1 MKSKIMKFFSD
12 LGRSLMM
19 PVAALAACGIILGIT
34 SALLKTQVQ
43 DAVPF
48 LTASVPLFI
57 ITTLNKV
64 SGIVFTL
71 LPVLFA
77 ISIAFGLAKEDKGVA
92 AFAGFIGYYTF
103 LVASSCMISTGIMDF
118 SAMKISNILGVDT
131 VDMGALAGIMAGLV
145 TAKLHNKYHKVQF
158 PAAIAFYGGK
168 RFVALVVLVS
178 MTVIGLVM
186 PLIWAPISVGIDGLG
201 RIIRS
206 SGAFGVFIFGTLE
219 RLLIPTGL
227 HHVLNSLF
235 RTTAIG
241 GTYHGVEGCLNIFLQ
256 FLDQAP
262 LSDMKPYTQF
272 LGQGK
277 MPYMLFGLP
286 AAALAIYRTTPQD
299 KKAKVKA
306 LMIAGVAACFVSGIT
321 EPLEFSFM
329 FIAPALF
336 VFHAIMGGISFMLM
350 SLLGVI
356 VGNTG
361 GGFIDFLLWGVFQPG
376 SHWYWVIVVGIPY
389 AFIYYVKNDEGGREK
404 RIITTGESDEN
415 YTQVT
420 EGLKEGELVYYNSTD
435 QVPTKYSKYTVT
447 RSDFDIANYGVRYS
461 RSDAG
466 TITETC
472 DYEGQIVS
480 VNVKQDDT
488 VEKGMLLYVVDT
500 GEGKAAITEAKN
512 AIDSENESYAQ
523 KIADYDKQIKDL
535 SEGGS
540 SAEENNRQDEKPD
553 TAYDEQQ
560 LKLNLQ
566 LLNLQKKLACAD
578 HTYQLS
584 RLQSAYDSISAGNDG
599 KGNISVY
606 AKNDGKVSKV
616 SVKAGDNV
624 EEGSDIL
631 QITGNS
637 TDVLLVQV
645 KDSNSYKVYKDNI
658 ADVGERVSLELDGT
672 TIYGSCIGFAGYGS
686 VAQKGYINQDDK
698 GVHITGNTDSGYGNA
713 AFYIKL
719 DNGIPDDLT
728 RASAVKFSYVSFKKV
743 VVVPT
748 SIIHKQIN
756 PMDKDDISYYVWK
769 IDGDSV
775 VKQPVILSDY
785 TSGSNTLV
793 LYGIDEGDEICL
805 AS

>member
-1 MKSKIMKFFSD
+1 MKNRNLLSIKKLAVLGICVSFVAGGCGKMTESSIPKLEEPVALNEAYRPVEYSAIGSKHVLMATAVSRDYCNYYSANVNISQIYVEPGDTVNAGDVLAVCDVDEAKKQLQECKDALAHENDTYEISAQISDTQIKLWESQAAGQENNTLIATEQENERYDKQLHEYRVQKINEQMALYQQIVDDGTLKAAHSGLVTYTKKLTGGRSAAAYENIVIVSDTDDLVLDIKDTAINEYKYSDYDKKYVIVDGEKYDVTESQYTSEVLVLSKINNRYPDVCVESREK
-12 LGRSLMM
+12 L
-19 PVAALAACGIILGIT
+19 
-34 SALLKTQVQ
+34 
-43 DAVPF
+43 F
-48 LTASVPLFI
+48 LTAGQTYPVYFEK
-57 ITTLNKV
+57 TKV
-64 SGIVFTL
+64 
-71 LPVLFA
+71 
-77 ISIAFGLAKEDKGVA
+77 D
-92 AFAGFIGYYTF
+92 
-103 LVASSCMISTGIMDF
+103 
-118 SAMKISNILGVDT
+118 
-131 VDMGALAGIMAGLV
+131 
-145 TAKLHNKYHKVQF
+145 Q
-158 PAAIAFYGGK
+158 
-168 RFVALVVLVS
+168 ALVVGKDS
-178 MTVIGLVM
+178 IYK
-186 PLIWAPISVGIDGLG
+186 DGDT
-201 RIIRS
+201 RY
-206 SGAFGVFIFGTLE
+206 V
-219 RLLIPTGL
+219 
-227 HHVLNSLF
+227 
-235 RTTAIG
+235 
-241 GTYHGVEGCLNIFLQ
+241 
-256 FLDQAP
+256 
-262 LSDMKPYTQF
+262 
-272 LGQGK
+272 
-277 MPYMLFGLP
+277 
-286 AAALAIYRTTPQD
+286 
-299 KKAKVKA
+299 
-306 LMIAGVAACFVSGIT
+306 
-321 EPLEFSFM
+321 
-329 FIAPALF
+329 
-336 VFHAIMGGISFMLM
+336 
-350 SLLGVI
+350 
-356 VGNTG
+356 
-361 GGFIDFLLWGVFQPG
+361 
-376 SHWYWVIVVGIPY
+376 
-389 AFIYYVKNDEGGREK
+389 YVKNDEGGREK

-435 QVPTKYSKYTVT
+435 QVPTRYSKYTVT
-447 RSDFDIANYGVRYS
+447 RSDFDIANYGVSYS

-488 VEKGMLLYVVDT
+488 VENGMLLYVVDT

-523 KIADYDKQIKDL
+523 KIADYNKQIKDL
-535 SEGGS
+535 S
-540 SAEENNRQDEKPD
+540 EENNRQDEKPD

-566 LLNLQKKLACAD
+566 LLDLQKKLAGAD
-578 HTYQLS
+578 HTYHLS

-637 TDVLLVQV
+637 TDVLQVLV
-645 KDSNSYKVYKDNI
+645 KDSNNYNVYTDNI

-672 TIYGSCIGFAGYGS
+672 TIYGNCIGFAGYGRE
-686 VAQKGYINQDDK
+686 AQKGYINQDDK

-748 SIIHKQIN
+748 SIIHKQVN

-775 VKQPVILSDY
+775 VKQPVILGDY

>member
-1 MKSKIMKFFSD
+1 MKIRNILSIKKLAV
-12 LGRSLMM
+12 LGICVSFLAGGCGKMTESSIPKLEEPVALNEAYRLVEYAAIGSVQVLMATAV
-19 PVAALAACGIILGIT
+19 PRDYCNYYSANVNISQIYVEPGDTVNAGDVLAVCDVDEAKKQLQECQAALAHENETYEISAQISDTQIRLWESQAAGQDNNEPDQSDGTADDTHEADADTNIDEYAAVTGEFSTEQTDKNESTDEDYNTQIATEQENQRYDKQLHEYRVQKINEQMALYQQLVDDGTLKAAHSGLVSYTKKLTEGRSAAAYENIVIVSDTDDLVLDIKDTAINEYKYSDYDKKYVIVDGEKYDVTESQYT
-34 SALLKTQVQ
+34 SEVLVLSKINNRYPDVC
-43 DAVPF
+43 VESREKPH
-48 LTASVPLFI
+48 LTA
-57 ITTLNKV
+57 
-64 SGIVFTL
+64 GQMY
-71 LPVLFA
+71 PVYFEKTKA
-77 ISIAFGLAKEDKGVA
+77 D
-92 AFAGFIGYYTF
+92 
-103 LVASSCMISTGIMDF
+103 
-118 SAMKISNILGVDT
+118 
-131 VDMGALAGIMAGLV
+131 
-145 TAKLHNKYHKVQF
+145 Q
-158 PAAIAFYGGK
+158 
-168 RFVALVVLVS
+168 ALVVGKDS
-178 MTVIGLVM
+178 IYK
-186 PLIWAPISVGIDGLG
+186 DGDT
-201 RIIRS
+201 RY
-206 SGAFGVFIFGTLE
+206 V
-219 RLLIPTGL
+219 
-227 HHVLNSLF
+227 
-235 RTTAIG
+235 
-241 GTYHGVEGCLNIFLQ
+241 
-256 FLDQAP
+256 
-262 LSDMKPYTQF
+262 
-272 LGQGK
+272 
-277 MPYMLFGLP
+277 
-286 AAALAIYRTTPQD
+286 
-299 KKAKVKA
+299 
-306 LMIAGVAACFVSGIT
+306 
-321 EPLEFSFM
+321 
-329 FIAPALF
+329 
-336 VFHAIMGGISFMLM
+336 
-350 SLLGVI
+350 
-356 VGNTG
+356 
-361 GGFIDFLLWGVFQPG
+361 
-376 SHWYWVIVVGIPY
+376 
-389 AFIYYVKNDEGGREK
+389 YVKNDEGGHEK

-420 EGLKEGELVYYNSTD
+420 DGLKEGELVYYNSTD

-447 RSDFDIANYGVRYS
+447 RSDFDIANYGVQYS

-523 KIADYDKQIKDL
+523 KIADYDKQIRDL

-540 SAEENNRQDEKPD
+540 STEENNQQDAEPD

-566 LLNLQKKLACAD
+566 LLDLQKKLAGAD

-584 RLQSAYDSISAGNDG
+584 QLQSAYDSISEGNDG

-606 AKNDGKVSKV
+606 AKNAGKVSKV

-624 EEGSDIL
+624 EEGADIL

-645 KDSNSYKVYKDNI
+645 KDSNSYKVYTDNI
-658 ADVGERVSLELDGT
+658 ADVGEQVSLELDGT
-672 TIYGSCIGFAGYGS
+672 TIYGSCIGFAGYGRE
-686 VAQKGYINQDDK
+686 AQKGYVNQDDK

-728 RASAVKFSYVSFKKV
+728 RASAVKFSYVSLKKV

-756 PMDKDDISYYVWK
+756 PMDKEDISYYVWK

-805 AS
+805 DS

>member
-1 MKSKIMKFFSD
+1 MKIRNLLSIKKLAV
-12 LGRSLMM
+12 LGICVSFLAGGCGKMTESSIPELEEPVALNEAYRPVEYGTIGSVQVLMATAV
-19 PVAALAACGIILGIT
+19 PRDYCNYYSANVNISQIYVEPGDTVNAGDVLAVCDVDEAKKQLQECQAALAHENETYEISAQISDTQIRLWESQTAGQDNNEPDPSDGAADDTHETDADTNIDEYAAVTGEFSTEQTDKNESTDEDYNTQIATEQENQRYDKQLHEYRVQKINEQMALYQQLVDDGTLKAAHSGLVSYTKKLTEGRSAAAYENIVIVSDTDDLVLDIKDTAINEYKYSDYDKKYVIVDGEKYDVTESQYT
-34 SALLKTQVQ
+34 SEVLVLSKINNRYPDVC
-43 DAVPF
+43 VESREKPF
-48 LTASVPLFI
+48 LTA
-57 ITTLNKV
+57 
-64 SGIVFTL
+64 GQMY
-71 LPVLFA
+71 PVYFEKTKA
-77 ISIAFGLAKEDKGVA
+77 
-92 AFAGFIGYYTF
+92 
-103 LVASSCMISTGIMDF
+103 
-118 SAMKISNILGVDT
+118 N
-131 VDMGALAGIMAGLV
+131 
-145 TAKLHNKYHKVQF
+145 Q
-158 PAAIAFYGGK
+158 
-168 RFVALVVLVS
+168 ALVVGKDS
-178 MTVIGLVM
+178 IYK
-186 PLIWAPISVGIDGLG
+186 DGDT
-201 RIIRS
+201 RY
-206 SGAFGVFIFGTLE
+206 V
-219 RLLIPTGL
+219 
-227 HHVLNSLF
+227 
-235 RTTAIG
+235 
-241 GTYHGVEGCLNIFLQ
+241 
-256 FLDQAP
+256 
-262 LSDMKPYTQF
+262 
-272 LGQGK
+272 
-277 MPYMLFGLP
+277 
-286 AAALAIYRTTPQD
+286 
-299 KKAKVKA
+299 
-306 LMIAGVAACFVSGIT
+306 
-321 EPLEFSFM
+321 
-329 FIAPALF
+329 
-336 VFHAIMGGISFMLM
+336 
-350 SLLGVI
+350 
-356 VGNTG
+356 
-361 GGFIDFLLWGVFQPG
+361 
-376 SHWYWVIVVGIPY
+376 
-389 AFIYYVKNDEGGREK
+389 YVKNDEGGREK

-584 RLQSAYDSISAGNDG
+584 QLQSAYDSISAGNDG

-672 TIYGSCIGFAGYGS
+672 TIYGSCIGFAGYGRE
-686 VAQKGYINQDDK
+686 AQKGYVNQDDK

-748 SIIHKQIN
+748 SIIHKQVN

>member
-1 MKSKIMKFFSD
+1 MKIRNILSIKKLAV
-12 LGRSLMM
+12 LGICVSFLAGGCGKMTESSIPELEE
-19 PVAALAACGIILGIT
+19 PVALNEAYRPVEYAAIG
-34 SALLKTQVQ
+34 SVQVLMAT
-43 DAVPF
+43 AVPMDYCNYYSANVNISQIYVEPGD
-48 LTASVPLFI
+48 TV
-57 ITTLNKV
+57 NE
-64 SGIVFTL
+64 GD
-71 LPVLFA
+71 VLA
-77 ISIAFGLAKEDKGVA
+77 VCDVDEAKEQLQECQAALVHENETYEISAQISDTQIKLWENQAAGQDNNKHNKMDTADGAMDDVYGANTDTNIDEYVADTDEFSTEQLEKSDRTEESYSTKIETEQENQRYDKQLHEYRVQKINEQMALYQQLVDDGTLKA
-92 AFAGFIGYYTF
+92 AH
-103 LVASSCMISTGIMDF
+103 S
-118 SAMKISNILGVDT
+118 
-131 VDMGALAGIMAGLV
+131 GLV
-145 TAKLHNKYHKVQF
+145 TYTKKLTEGRSAAAYENIVIVSDTDDLVLDIKDTAINEYKYSDYDKKYVIVDGEKYDVTESQYTSEVLVLSKINNRYPDVCVESREKPSLTAGQMYQVYF
-158 PAAIAFYGGK
+158 EKTKANQ
-168 RFVALVVLVS
+168 ALVVGKDS
-178 MTVIGLVM
+178 IYK
-186 PLIWAPISVGIDGLG
+186 DGDT
-201 RIIRS
+201 RY
-206 SGAFGVFIFGTLE
+206 V
-219 RLLIPTGL
+219 
-227 HHVLNSLF
+227 
-235 RTTAIG
+235 
-241 GTYHGVEGCLNIFLQ
+241 
-256 FLDQAP
+256 
-262 LSDMKPYTQF
+262 
-272 LGQGK
+272 
-277 MPYMLFGLP
+277 
-286 AAALAIYRTTPQD
+286 
-299 KKAKVKA
+299 
-306 LMIAGVAACFVSGIT
+306 
-321 EPLEFSFM
+321 
-329 FIAPALF
+329 
-336 VFHAIMGGISFMLM
+336 
-350 SLLGVI
+350 
-356 VGNTG
+356 
-361 GGFIDFLLWGVFQPG
+361 
-376 SHWYWVIVVGIPY
+376 
-389 AFIYYVKNDEGGREK
+389 YVKNNEGGREK

-447 RSDFDIANYGVRYS
+447 RSDFDIANYGVQYS

-523 KIADYDKQIKDL
+523 KIADYNKQIKDL
-535 SEGGS
+535 S
-540 SAEENNRQDEKPD
+540 EENNRQDEKPD

-566 LLNLQKKLACAD
+566 LLDLQKKLAGVD

-624 EEGSDIL
+624 EEGADIL

-645 KDSNSYKVYKDNI
+645 KESNSYKVYKDNI

-672 TIYGSCIGFAGYGS
+672 TIYGSCIGFAGYGRE
-686 VAQKGYINQDDK
+686 AQKGYVNQDDK

-728 RASAVKFSYVSFKKV
+728 GASAVKFSYVSFKKV

-748 SIIHKQIN
+748 SIIHKQVN

-775 VKQPVILSDY
+775 VKQQVILSDY

>member
-1 MKSKIMKFFSD
+1 MKIRNILSIKKLAV
-12 LGRSLMM
+12 LGICVSFLASGCGKMTESSIPKLEEPVALNEAYRPVEYAAIGSVQVLMATAV
-19 PVAALAACGIILGIT
+19 PRDYCNYYSANVNISQIYVEPGDTVNPGDELAVCDVDEAKKQLQECKAALAHENETYEISAQISDTQIRLWESQAAGQDNNEPDQSDGTADDTHEADADTNIDEYAAVTGEFSTEQTEKNESTDEDYNTQIATEQENQRYDKQLHEYRVQKINEQMASYQQIVDDGMLKAAHSGLVTYTKKLTEGRSAAAYENIVIVSDTDDLVLDIKDTAINEYKYSDYDNKYVIVDGEKYDVTESQYT
-34 SALLKTQVQ
+34 SEVLVLSKINNRYPDVC
-43 DAVPF
+43 VESREKPF
-48 LTASVPLFI
+48 LTA
-57 ITTLNKV
+57 
-64 SGIVFTL
+64 GQMY
-71 LPVLFA
+71 PVYFEKTKA
-77 ISIAFGLAKEDKGVA
+77 DH
-92 AFAGFIGYYTF
+92 T
-103 LVASSCMISTGIMDF
+103 
-118 SAMKISNILGVDT
+118 
-131 VDMGALAGIMAGLV
+131 
-145 TAKLHNKYHKVQF
+145 
-158 PAAIAFYGGK
+158 
-168 RFVALVVLVS
+168 LVVGKDS
-178 MTVIGLVM
+178 IYK
-186 PLIWAPISVGIDGLG
+186 DGDT
-201 RIIRS
+201 RY
-206 SGAFGVFIFGTLE
+206 V
-219 RLLIPTGL
+219 
-227 HHVLNSLF
+227 
-235 RTTAIG
+235 
-241 GTYHGVEGCLNIFLQ
+241 
-256 FLDQAP
+256 
-262 LSDMKPYTQF
+262 
-272 LGQGK
+272 
-277 MPYMLFGLP
+277 
-286 AAALAIYRTTPQD
+286 
-299 KKAKVKA
+299 
-306 LMIAGVAACFVSGIT
+306 
-321 EPLEFSFM
+321 
-329 FIAPALF
+329 
-336 VFHAIMGGISFMLM
+336 
-350 SLLGVI
+350 
-356 VGNTG
+356 
-361 GGFIDFLLWGVFQPG
+361 
-376 SHWYWVIVVGIPY
+376 
-389 AFIYYVKNDEGGREK
+389 YVKNNEGGREK

-415 YTQVT
+415 YTQVI

-447 RSDFDIANYGVRYS
+447 RSDFDIANYGVQYS

-523 KIADYDKQIKDL
+523 KIADYNKQIKDL
-535 SEGGS
+535 S
-540 SAEENNRQDEKPD
+540 EENNRQDEKPD

-566 LLNLQKKLACAD
+566 LLDLQKKLAGAD

-624 EEGSDIL
+624 EEGADIL

-645 KDSNSYKVYKDNI
+645 KDSNSYKVCKDNI

-672 TIYGSCIGFAGYGS
+672 TIYGSCIGFAGYGRQ
-686 VAQKGYINQDDK
+686 AQKGYINQDDK

-728 RASAVKFSYVSFKKV
+728 GASAVKFSYVSFKKV

-748 SIIHKQIN
+748 SIIHKQVN

>member
-1 MKSKIMKFFSD
+1 MKIRNILSIKKLAV
-12 LGRSLMM
+12 LGICVSFLAGGCGKMTESSIPELEE
-19 PVAALAACGIILGIT
+19 PVALNEAYRPVEYAAIG
-34 SALLKTQVQ
+34 SVQVLMAT
-43 DAVPF
+43 AVPRDYCNYYSANVNISQIYVEPGD
-48 LTASVPLFI
+48 TVNA
-57 ITTLNKV
+57 
-64 SGIVFTL
+64 GD
-71 LPVLFA
+71 VLA
-77 ISIAFGLAKEDKGVA
+77 VCDVDEAKEQLQECQAALVHENETYEISAQISDTQIKMWENQAAQQENNKQIATEQENQRYDKQLHEYRVQKINEQMALYQQLVDDGTLKA
-92 AFAGFIGYYTF
+92 AH
-103 LVASSCMISTGIMDF
+103 S
-118 SAMKISNILGVDT
+118 
-131 VDMGALAGIMAGLV
+131 GLV
-145 TAKLHNKYHKVQF
+145 TYTKKLTEGRSAAAYENIVIVSDTDDLVLDIKDTAINEYKYSDYDKKYVIVDGEKYDVTESQYTSEVLVLSKINNRYPDVCVESREKPSLTAGQMYPVYF
-158 PAAIAFYGGK
+158 EKTKANQ
-168 RFVALVVLVS
+168 ALVVGKDS
-178 MTVIGLVM
+178 IYK
-186 PLIWAPISVGIDGLG
+186 DGDT
-201 RIIRS
+201 RY
-206 SGAFGVFIFGTLE
+206 V
-219 RLLIPTGL
+219 
-227 HHVLNSLF
+227 
-235 RTTAIG
+235 
-241 GTYHGVEGCLNIFLQ
+241 
-256 FLDQAP
+256 
-262 LSDMKPYTQF
+262 
-272 LGQGK
+272 
-277 MPYMLFGLP
+277 
-286 AAALAIYRTTPQD
+286 
-299 KKAKVKA
+299 
-306 LMIAGVAACFVSGIT
+306 
-321 EPLEFSFM
+321 
-329 FIAPALF
+329 
-336 VFHAIMGGISFMLM
+336 
-350 SLLGVI
+350 
-356 VGNTG
+356 
-361 GGFIDFLLWGVFQPG
+361 
-376 SHWYWVIVVGIPY
+376 
-389 AFIYYVKNDEGGREK
+389 YVKNDEGGREK

-447 RSDFDIANYGVRYS
+447 RSDFDIANYGVQYS

-523 KIADYDKQIKDL
+523 KIADYNKQIKDL
-535 SEGGS
+535 S
-540 SAEENNRQDEKPD
+540 EENNRQDEKPD

-566 LLNLQKKLACAD
+566 LLDLQKKLAGVD

-624 EEGSDIL
+624 EEGADIL

-645 KDSNSYKVYKDNI
+645 KESNSYKVYKDNI
-658 ADVGERVSLELDGT
+658 ADVGERVSLEMDGT
-672 TIYGSCIGFAGYGS
+672 TIYGSCIGFAGYGR
-686 VAQKGYINQDDK
+686 VAQKGYVNQDDK

-748 SIIHKQIN
+748 SIIHKQVN

>member
-1 MKSKIMKFFSD
+1 MKIRNILSIKKLAV
-12 LGRSLMM
+12 LGICVSFVAGGCGKMTESSIPELEEPVALNEAYRPVEYAAIGSVQVLMATAV
-19 PVAALAACGIILGIT
+19 PRDYCNYYSANVNISQIYVEPGDIVNAGDVLAVCDVDEAKKQLQECQAALAHENETYEISAQISDTQIKMWENQAAQQDNNEHNKMDTADGAMDDVYGANTDTNIDERAADTDEFSTEQLEKSDRTEESYSTKIETEQENQRYDKQLHEYRVQKINEQMALYQQLVDDGTLKAAHSGLVTYTKKLTEGRSAAAYENIVIVSDTDDLVLDIKDTAINEYKYSDYDKKYVIVDGEKYDVTESQYT
-34 SALLKTQVQ
+34 SEVLVLSKINNRYPDVC
-43 DAVPF
+43 VESREKPF
-48 LTASVPLFI
+48 LTA
-57 ITTLNKV
+57 
-64 SGIVFTL
+64 GQMY
-71 LPVLFA
+71 PVYFEKTKA
-77 ISIAFGLAKEDKGVA
+77 
-92 AFAGFIGYYTF
+92 
-103 LVASSCMISTGIMDF
+103 
-118 SAMKISNILGVDT
+118 N
-131 VDMGALAGIMAGLV
+131 
-145 TAKLHNKYHKVQF
+145 Q
-158 PAAIAFYGGK
+158 
-168 RFVALVVLVS
+168 ALVVGKDS
-178 MTVIGLVM
+178 IYK
-186 PLIWAPISVGIDGLG
+186 DGDT
-201 RIIRS
+201 RY
-206 SGAFGVFIFGTLE
+206 V
-219 RLLIPTGL
+219 
-227 HHVLNSLF
+227 
-235 RTTAIG
+235 
-241 GTYHGVEGCLNIFLQ
+241 
-256 FLDQAP
+256 
-262 LSDMKPYTQF
+262 
-272 LGQGK
+272 
-277 MPYMLFGLP
+277 
-286 AAALAIYRTTPQD
+286 
-299 KKAKVKA
+299 
-306 LMIAGVAACFVSGIT
+306 
-321 EPLEFSFM
+321 
-329 FIAPALF
+329 
-336 VFHAIMGGISFMLM
+336 
-350 SLLGVI
+350 
-356 VGNTG
+356 
-361 GGFIDFLLWGVFQPG
+361 
-376 SHWYWVIVVGIPY
+376 
-389 AFIYYVKNDEGGREK
+389 YVKNDEGGREK

-447 RSDFDIANYGVRYS
+447 RSDFDIANYGVQYS

-480 VNVKQDDT
+480 VNVKQDDMI
-488 VEKGMLLYVVDT
+488 EKGMLLYVVDT

-535 SEGGS
+535 Y
-540 SAEENNRQDEKPD
+540 EENNRQDEKPD

-560 LKLNLQ
+560 LKMNLQ
-566 LLNLQKKLACAD
+566 LLDLQKKLAGAD

-599 KGNISVY
+599 KGNISIY

-624 EEGSDIL
+624 EEGADIL

-645 KDSNSYKVYKDNI
+645 KDSNSYKVCKDNI

-672 TIYGSCIGFAGYGS
+672 TIYGSCIGFAGYGRQ
-686 VAQKGYINQDDK
+686 AQKGYINQDDK

-728 RASAVKFSYVSFKKV
+728 GASAVKFSYVSFKKA

-748 SIIHKQIN
+748 SIIHKQVN

>member
-1 MKSKIMKFFSD
+1 MKNRNLLSIKKMAVLGICVSFVAGGCGKMTESSIPELEEPVALNEAYRPVEYGTIGSMHVLMATAVSRDYCNYYSANVNISQIYVEPGDTVNAGDVLAVCDVDEAKKQLQECKDALAHENETYEISAQISDTQIKLWESQAAGQENNTLIATEQENQRYDKQLHEYRVQKINEQMALYQQIVDDGTLKAAHSGLVTYTKKLTDGRSAAAYENIVIVSDTDDLVLDIKDTAINEYKYSDYDKKYVIIDGEKYDVTESQYTSEVLVLSKINNRYPDVCVESREK
-12 LGRSLMM
+12 
-19 PVAALAACGIILGIT
+19 
-34 SALLKTQVQ
+34 
-43 DAVPF
+43 PF
-48 LTASVPLFI
+48 LTA
-57 ITTLNKV
+57 
-64 SGIVFTL
+64 GQMY
-71 LPVLFA
+71 PVYFEKTKA
-77 ISIAFGLAKEDKGVA
+77 NQV
-92 AFAGFIGYYTF
+92 
-103 LVASSCMISTGIMDF
+103 
-118 SAMKISNILGVDT
+118 
-131 VDMGALAGIMAGLV
+131 
-145 TAKLHNKYHKVQF
+145 
-158 PAAIAFYGGK
+158 
-168 RFVALVVLVS
+168 LVVGKDS
-178 MTVIGLVM
+178 IYK
-186 PLIWAPISVGIDGLG
+186 DGDT
-201 RIIRS
+201 RY
-206 SGAFGVFIFGTLE
+206 V
-219 RLLIPTGL
+219 
-227 HHVLNSLF
+227 
-235 RTTAIG
+235 
-241 GTYHGVEGCLNIFLQ
+241 
-256 FLDQAP
+256 
-262 LSDMKPYTQF
+262 
-272 LGQGK
+272 
-277 MPYMLFGLP
+277 
-286 AAALAIYRTTPQD
+286 
-299 KKAKVKA
+299 
-306 LMIAGVAACFVSGIT
+306 
-321 EPLEFSFM
+321 
-329 FIAPALF
+329 
-336 VFHAIMGGISFMLM
+336 
-350 SLLGVI
+350 
-356 VGNTG
+356 
-361 GGFIDFLLWGVFQPG
+361 
-376 SHWYWVIVVGIPY
+376 
-389 AFIYYVKNDEGGREK
+389 YVKNNEGGREK

-415 YTQVT
+415 YTHVT

-658 ADVGERVSLELDGT
+658 ADVGEHISLELDGT
-672 TIYGSCIGFAGYGS
+672 TIYGSCIGFAGYGRE
-686 VAQKGYINQDDK
+686 AQKGYINQDDK

-728 RASAVKFSYVSFKKV
+728 GASAVKFSYVSFKKV

-748 SIIHKQIN
+748 SIIHKQVN
-756 PMDKDDISYYVWK
+756 PMDKEDISYYVWK

>member
-1 MKSKIMKFFSD
+1 MKIRNLLSIKKLAVLGICVSFLAGGCGKMTESSIPELEEPVALNEAYRPVEYAAIGSVQVLMATAVPRDYCNYYSANVNISQIYVEPGDTVNAGEVLAVCDVDEAKKQLQECKDALAHENETYEISAQISDTQIKMWENQAAQQDNNKQIATEQENQRYDKQLHEYRVQKINEQIALYQQLVDDGTLKAAHSGLVTYTKKLTEGRSAAAYENIVIVSDTDDLVLDIKDTAINEYKYSDYDKKYVIVDGEKYDVTESQYTSEVLVLSKINNRYPDVCVESSEK
-12 LGRSLMM
+12 
-19 PVAALAACGIILGIT
+19 
-34 SALLKTQVQ
+34 
-43 DAVPF
+43 PF
-48 LTASVPLFI
+48 LTAGQMYSVYFEK
-57 ITTLNKV
+57 TKAN
-64 SGIVFTL
+64 
-71 LPVLFA
+71 
-77 ISIAFGLAKEDKGVA
+77 
-92 AFAGFIGYYTF
+92 
-103 LVASSCMISTGIMDF
+103 
-118 SAMKISNILGVDT
+118 
-131 VDMGALAGIMAGLV
+131 
-145 TAKLHNKYHKVQF
+145 Q
-158 PAAIAFYGGK
+158 
-168 RFVALVVLVS
+168 ALVVGKDS
-178 MTVIGLVM
+178 IYK
-186 PLIWAPISVGIDGLG
+186 DGDT
-201 RIIRS
+201 RY
-206 SGAFGVFIFGTLE
+206 V
-219 RLLIPTGL
+219 
-227 HHVLNSLF
+227 
-235 RTTAIG
+235 
-241 GTYHGVEGCLNIFLQ
+241 
-256 FLDQAP
+256 
-262 LSDMKPYTQF
+262 
-272 LGQGK
+272 
-277 MPYMLFGLP
+277 
-286 AAALAIYRTTPQD
+286 
-299 KKAKVKA
+299 
-306 LMIAGVAACFVSGIT
+306 
-321 EPLEFSFM
+321 
-329 FIAPALF
+329 
-336 VFHAIMGGISFMLM
+336 
-350 SLLGVI
+350 
-356 VGNTG
+356 
-361 GGFIDFLLWGVFQPG
+361 
-376 SHWYWVIVVGIPY
+376 
-389 AFIYYVKNDEGGREK
+389 YVKNNEGGREK

-447 RSDFDIANYGVRYS
+447 RSDFDIANYGVQYS

-523 KIADYDKQIKDL
+523 KIADYDKQVKDL
-535 SEGGS
+535 S
-540 SAEENNRQDEKPD
+540 EENNRQDEKPD

-566 LLNLQKKLACAD
+566 LLDLQKKLASAD

-624 EEGSDIL
+624 EEGADIL

-672 TIYGSCIGFAGYGS
+672 TIYGSCIGFAGYGRE
-686 VAQKGYINQDDK
+686 AQKGYINQDDK

-748 SIIHKQIN
+748 SIIHKQVN

>member
-1 MKSKIMKFFSD
+1 MKIRNILSIKKLAV
-12 LGRSLMM
+12 LGICVSFLAGGCGKMTESSIPKLEEPVALNEAYRPVEYAAIGSVQVLMATAV
-19 PVAALAACGIILGIT
+19 PRDYCNYYSANVNISQIYVEPGDTVNAGDVLAVCDVDEAKKQLQECQAALAHENETYEI
-34 SALLKTQVQ
+34 SAQISDTQIRLWESQAAGQDNNEPDQSDGTADDTHEADADTNIDEYAAVTGEFSTEQTEKNESTDEDYNTQIATEQENQRYDKQLHEYRVQKINEQIALYQQLVDDGTLK
-43 DAVPF
+43 
-48 LTASVPLFI
+48 
-57 ITTLNKV
+57 
-64 SGIVFTL
+64 
-71 LPVLFA
+71 
-77 ISIAFGLAKEDKGVA
+77 A
-92 AFAGFIGYYTF
+92 AH
-103 LVASSCMISTGIMDF
+103 S
-118 SAMKISNILGVDT
+118 
-131 VDMGALAGIMAGLV
+131 GLV
-145 TAKLHNKYHKVQF
+145 TYTKKLTEGRSAAAYENIVIVSDTDDLVLDIKDTAINEYKYSDYDKKYVIVDGEKYDVTESQYTSEVLVLSKINNRYPDVCVESREKPSLTAGQMYPVYF
-158 PAAIAFYGGK
+158 EKTKANQ
-168 RFVALVVLVS
+168 ALVVGKDS
-178 MTVIGLVM
+178 IYK
-186 PLIWAPISVGIDGLG
+186 DGDT
-201 RIIRS
+201 RY
-206 SGAFGVFIFGTLE
+206 V
-219 RLLIPTGL
+219 
-227 HHVLNSLF
+227 
-235 RTTAIG
+235 
-241 GTYHGVEGCLNIFLQ
+241 
-256 FLDQAP
+256 
-262 LSDMKPYTQF
+262 
-272 LGQGK
+272 
-277 MPYMLFGLP
+277 
-286 AAALAIYRTTPQD
+286 
-299 KKAKVKA
+299 
-306 LMIAGVAACFVSGIT
+306 
-321 EPLEFSFM
+321 
-329 FIAPALF
+329 
-336 VFHAIMGGISFMLM
+336 
-350 SLLGVI
+350 
-356 VGNTG
+356 
-361 GGFIDFLLWGVFQPG
+361 
-376 SHWYWVIVVGIPY
+376 
-389 AFIYYVKNDEGGREK
+389 YVKNDEGGREK

-447 RSDFDIANYGVRYS
+447 RSDFDIANYGVQYS

-523 KIADYDKQIKDL
+523 KIADYDKQVKDL
-535 SEGGS
+535 S
-540 SAEENNRQDEKPD
+540 EENNRQDEKPD

-566 LLNLQKKLACAD
+566 LLDLQKKLAGAD

-624 EEGSDIL
+624 EEGADIL

-645 KDSNSYKVYKDNI
+645 KDSNSYKVCTDNI

-672 TIYGSCIGFAGYGS
+672 TIYGSCIGFAGYGRE
-686 VAQKGYINQDDK
+686 AQKGYINQDDK

-728 RASAVKFSYVSFKKV
+728 GASAVKFSYVSFKKV

-748 SIIHKQIN
+748 PIIHKQVN
-756 PMDKDDISYYVWK
+756 PMDKEDISYYVWK

>member
-1 MKSKIMKFFSD
+1 MKIRNILSIKKLAV
-12 LGRSLMM
+12 LGICVSFLAGGCGKMTESSIPKLEEPVALNEAYRPVEYAAIGSVQVLMATAV
-19 PVAALAACGIILGIT
+19 PRDYCNYYSANVNISQIYVEPGDTVNAGDVLAVCDVDEAKKQLQECQAALAHENETYEISAQISDTQIRLWESQAAGQDNNEPDQSDGTADDTHEADADTNIDEYAAVTGEFSTEQTDKNESTDEDYNTQIATEQENQRYDKQLHEYRVQKINEQMALYQQLVDDGTLKAAHSGLVSYTKKLTEGRSAAAYENIVIVSDTDDLVLDIKDTAINEYKYSDYDKKYVIVDGEKYDVTESQYT
-34 SALLKTQVQ
+34 SEVLVLSKINNRYPDVC
-43 DAVPF
+43 VESREKPH
-48 LTASVPLFI
+48 LTA
-57 ITTLNKV
+57 
-64 SGIVFTL
+64 GQMY
-71 LPVLFA
+71 PVYFEKTKA
-77 ISIAFGLAKEDKGVA
+77 D
-92 AFAGFIGYYTF
+92 
-103 LVASSCMISTGIMDF
+103 
-118 SAMKISNILGVDT
+118 
-131 VDMGALAGIMAGLV
+131 
-145 TAKLHNKYHKVQF
+145 Q
-158 PAAIAFYGGK
+158 
-168 RFVALVVLVS
+168 ALVVGKDS
-178 MTVIGLVM
+178 IYK
-186 PLIWAPISVGIDGLG
+186 DGDT
-201 RIIRS
+201 RY
-206 SGAFGVFIFGTLE
+206 V
-219 RLLIPTGL
+219 
-227 HHVLNSLF
+227 
-235 RTTAIG
+235 
-241 GTYHGVEGCLNIFLQ
+241 
-256 FLDQAP
+256 
-262 LSDMKPYTQF
+262 
-272 LGQGK
+272 
-277 MPYMLFGLP
+277 
-286 AAALAIYRTTPQD
+286 
-299 KKAKVKA
+299 
-306 LMIAGVAACFVSGIT
+306 
-321 EPLEFSFM
+321 
-329 FIAPALF
+329 
-336 VFHAIMGGISFMLM
+336 
-350 SLLGVI
+350 
-356 VGNTG
+356 
-361 GGFIDFLLWGVFQPG
+361 
-376 SHWYWVIVVGIPY
+376 
-389 AFIYYVKNDEGGREK
+389 YVKNDEGGHEK

-420 EGLKEGELVYYNSTD
+420 DGLKEGELVYYNSTD

-447 RSDFDIANYGVRYS
+447 RSDFDIANYGVQYS

-512 AIDSENESYAQ
+512 EIDSENKSYAH
-523 KIADYDKQIKDL
+523 KIADYDKQVKDL

-553 TAYDEQQ
+553 TAYEEQQ

-566 LLNLQKKLACAD
+566 LLDLQKKLANAD

-584 RLQSAYDSISAGNDG
+584 RLQLAYDSIGSGNDG

-637 TDVLLVQV
+637 TDVLLVQI

-672 TIYGSCIGFAGYGS
+672 TIYGSCIGFAGYGRE
-686 VAQKGYINQDDK
+686 AQKGYIDQDDK
-698 GVHITGNTDSGYGNA
+698 GVHITGITDSGYGNA

-748 SIIHKQIN
+748 SIIHKQVN

>member
-1 MKSKIMKFFSD
+1 MTESSIPKLEEPVALNEAYRPVEYAAIGSVQV
-12 LGRSLMM
+12 LMATAV
-19 PVAALAACGIILGIT
+19 PRDYCNYYSANVNISQIYVEPGDTVNAGDVLAVCDVDEAKKQLQECKAALAHENETYEI
-34 SALLKTQVQ
+34 SAQISDTQIKMWENQAAQQ
-43 DAVPF
+43 DNNEHNKMD
-48 LTASVPLFI
+48 TADGAMADAYEI
-57 ITTLNKV
+57 NTDTT
-64 SGIVFTL
+64 ID
-71 LPVLFA
+71 
-77 ISIAFGLAKEDKGVA
+77 ERA
-92 AFAGFIGYYTF
+92 A
-103 LVASSCMISTGIMDF
+103 
-118 SAMKISNILGVDT
+118 
-131 VDMGALAGIMAGLV
+131 DMGEFSTEQTDKNESTDEDYNTQIATEQENQRYDKQLHEYRVQKINEQIALYQQLVDDGTLKAAHSGLV
-145 TAKLHNKYHKVQF
+145 TYTKKLTEGRSAAAYENIVIVSDTDDLVLDIKDTVINEYKYSDYDKKYVIVDGEKYDVTESQYTSEVLVLSKINNRYPDVCVESREKPSLTAGQMYPVYF
-158 PAAIAFYGGK
+158 EKTKANQ
-168 RFVALVVLVS
+168 VLVVGKDS
-178 MTVIGLVM
+178 IYK
-186 PLIWAPISVGIDGLG
+186 DGDT
-201 RIIRS
+201 RY
-206 SGAFGVFIFGTLE
+206 V
-219 RLLIPTGL
+219 
-227 HHVLNSLF
+227 
-235 RTTAIG
+235 
-241 GTYHGVEGCLNIFLQ
+241 
-256 FLDQAP
+256 
-262 LSDMKPYTQF
+262 
-272 LGQGK
+272 
-277 MPYMLFGLP
+277 
-286 AAALAIYRTTPQD
+286 
-299 KKAKVKA
+299 
-306 LMIAGVAACFVSGIT
+306 
-321 EPLEFSFM
+321 
-329 FIAPALF
+329 
-336 VFHAIMGGISFMLM
+336 
-350 SLLGVI
+350 
-356 VGNTG
+356 
-361 GGFIDFLLWGVFQPG
+361 
-376 SHWYWVIVVGIPY
+376 
-389 AFIYYVKNDEGGREK
+389 YVKNDEGGREK

-447 RSDFDIANYGVRYS
+447 RSDFDIANYGVQYS

-512 AIDSENESYAQ
+512 AIDLENESYAQ
-523 KIADYDKQIKDL
+523 KIADYNKQIKDL
-535 SEGGS
+535 S
-540 SAEENNRQDEKPD
+540 EENNRQDEKPD

-566 LLNLQKKLACAD
+566 LLDLQKKLAGSD

-584 RLQSAYDSISAGNDG
+584 RLQSEYDSISAGNDG

-624 EEGSDIL
+624 EEGADIL

-672 TIYGSCIGFAGYGS
+672 TIYGSCIGFAGYGRE
-686 VAQKGYINQDDK
+686 AQKGYINQDDK

-748 SIIHKQIN
+748 SIIHKQVN

>member
-1 MKSKIMKFFSD
+1 MKIRNILSIKKLAV
-12 LGRSLMM
+12 LGICVSFLAGGCGKMTESSIPKLEEPVALNEAYRPVEYAAIGSVQVLMATAV
-19 PVAALAACGIILGIT
+19 PRDYCNYYSANVNISQIYVEPGDTVNAGDVLAVCDVDEAKKQLQECQAALAHENETYEISAQISDTQIRLWESQAAGQDNNEPDQSDGTADDTHEADADTNIDEYAAVTGEFSTEQTEKNESTDEDYNTQIATEQENQRYDKQLHEYRVQKINEQMASYQQIVDDGMLKAAHSGLVTYTKKLTEGRSAAAYENIVIVSDTDDLVLDIKDTAINEYKYSDYDKKYVIVDGEKYDVTESQYT
-34 SALLKTQVQ
+34 SEVLVLSKINNRYPDVC
-43 DAVPF
+43 VESREKPF
-48 LTASVPLFI
+48 LTA
-57 ITTLNKV
+57 
-64 SGIVFTL
+64 GQMY
-71 LPVLFA
+71 PVYFEKTKA
-77 ISIAFGLAKEDKGVA
+77 DH
-92 AFAGFIGYYTF
+92 T
-103 LVASSCMISTGIMDF
+103 
-118 SAMKISNILGVDT
+118 
-131 VDMGALAGIMAGLV
+131 
-145 TAKLHNKYHKVQF
+145 
-158 PAAIAFYGGK
+158 
-168 RFVALVVLVS
+168 LVVGKDS
-178 MTVIGLVM
+178 IYK
-186 PLIWAPISVGIDGLG
+186 DGDT
-201 RIIRS
+201 RY
-206 SGAFGVFIFGTLE
+206 V
-219 RLLIPTGL
+219 
-227 HHVLNSLF
+227 
-235 RTTAIG
+235 
-241 GTYHGVEGCLNIFLQ
+241 
-256 FLDQAP
+256 
-262 LSDMKPYTQF
+262 
-272 LGQGK
+272 
-277 MPYMLFGLP
+277 
-286 AAALAIYRTTPQD
+286 
-299 KKAKVKA
+299 
-306 LMIAGVAACFVSGIT
+306 
-321 EPLEFSFM
+321 
-329 FIAPALF
+329 
-336 VFHAIMGGISFMLM
+336 
-350 SLLGVI
+350 
-356 VGNTG
+356 
-361 GGFIDFLLWGVFQPG
+361 
-376 SHWYWVIVVGIPY
+376 
-389 AFIYYVKNDEGGREK
+389 YVKNDEGGREK

-447 RSDFDIANYGVRYS
+447 RSDFDIANYGVQYS

-523 KIADYDKQIKDL
+523 KLADYDKQVKDL
-535 SEGGS
+535 SEGDS
-540 SAEENNRQDEKPD
+540 STEENNRQDEKPD

-566 LLNLQKKLACAD
+566 LLDLQKKLAGAD

-584 RLQSAYDSISAGNDG
+584 RLQSEYDSISAGNDG

-637 TDVLLVQV
+637 TDVLQVLV
-645 KDSNSYKVYKDNI
+645 KDSNNYNVYTDNI

-672 TIYGSCIGFAGYGS
+672 TIYGNCIGFAGYGRQ
-686 VAQKGYINQDDK
+686 AQKGYINQDDK

-748 SIIHKQIN
+748 SIIHKQVN

-775 VKQPVILSDY
+775 VKQPVILGDY

>member
-1 MKSKIMKFFSD
+1 MKIRNILSIKKLAV
-12 LGRSLMM
+12 LGICVSFLAGGCGKMTESSIPKLEEPVALNEAYRPVEYAAIGSVQVLMATAV
-19 PVAALAACGIILGIT
+19 PRDYCNYYSANVNISQIYVEPGDTVNAGDVLAVCDVDEAKEQLQECQAALAHENETYEISAQISDTQIKMWENQAAQQDNNKQIATEQENQRYDKQLHEYRVQKINEQIALYQQLVDDGTLKAAHSGLVTYTKKLTEGRSAAAYENIVIVSDTDDLVLDIKDTAINEYKYSDYDKKYVIVDGEKYDVTESQYT
-34 SALLKTQVQ
+34 SEVLVLSKINNRYPDVC
-43 DAVPF
+43 VESREKPF
-48 LTASVPLFI
+48 LTA
-57 ITTLNKV
+57 
-64 SGIVFTL
+64 GQMY
-71 LPVLFA
+71 PVYFEKTKA
-77 ISIAFGLAKEDKGVA
+77 
-92 AFAGFIGYYTF
+92 
-103 LVASSCMISTGIMDF
+103 
-118 SAMKISNILGVDT
+118 N
-131 VDMGALAGIMAGLV
+131 
-145 TAKLHNKYHKVQF
+145 Q
-158 PAAIAFYGGK
+158 
-168 RFVALVVLVS
+168 ALVVGKDS
-178 MTVIGLVM
+178 IYK
-186 PLIWAPISVGIDGLG
+186 DGDT
-201 RIIRS
+201 RY
-206 SGAFGVFIFGTLE
+206 V
-219 RLLIPTGL
+219 
-227 HHVLNSLF
+227 
-235 RTTAIG
+235 
-241 GTYHGVEGCLNIFLQ
+241 
-256 FLDQAP
+256 
-262 LSDMKPYTQF
+262 
-272 LGQGK
+272 
-277 MPYMLFGLP
+277 
-286 AAALAIYRTTPQD
+286 
-299 KKAKVKA
+299 
-306 LMIAGVAACFVSGIT
+306 
-321 EPLEFSFM
+321 
-329 FIAPALF
+329 
-336 VFHAIMGGISFMLM
+336 
-350 SLLGVI
+350 
-356 VGNTG
+356 
-361 GGFIDFLLWGVFQPG
+361 
-376 SHWYWVIVVGIPY
+376 
-389 AFIYYVKNDEGGREK
+389 YVKNNEGGREK

-447 RSDFDIANYGVRYS
+447 RSDFDIANYGVQYS

-523 KIADYDKQIKDL
+523 KIADYNKQIKEL
-535 SEGGS
+535 SEES
-540 SAEENNRQDEKPD
+540 NSADYDKQVKDLYEENNRQDEKPD

-560 LKLNLQ
+560 VKLNLQ
-566 LLNLQKKLACAD
+566 LLDLQKKLAGAD

-672 TIYGSCIGFAGYGS
+672 TIYGSCIGFAGYGRE
-686 VAQKGYINQDDK
+686 AQKGYINQDDK

-728 RASAVKFSYVSFKKV
+728 GASAVKFSYVSFKKV

-748 SIIHKQIN
+748 SIIHKQVN

>member
-1 MKSKIMKFFSD
+1 MKIRNLLSIKKLAV
-12 LGRSLMM
+12 LGICVSFLAGGCGKMTESSIPELEE
-19 PVAALAACGIILGIT
+19 PVALNEAYRPVEDGTIGSMQVLMATAVPRDYCNYYSANVNISQIYVEPGDTVNAGDVLAVCDVDEAKKQLQECKDALAHENETYEI
-34 SALLKTQVQ
+34 SAQISETQIKLWESQAAQQ
-43 DAVPF
+43 DNNEHNKID
-48 LTASVPLFI
+48 TADAYEI
-57 ITTLNKV
+57 NTDTNIDEQAADT
-64 SGIVFTL
+64 
-71 LPVLFA
+71 
-77 ISIAFGLAKEDKGVA
+77 DK
-92 AFAGFIGYYTF
+92 FSTEQTEKNE
-103 LVASSCMISTGIMDF
+103 STGEDYNKQIATEQENERYDKQLHEYRVQ
-118 SAMKISNILGVDT
+118 KINEQIALYQQLVDDGT
-131 VDMGALAGIMAGLV
+131 LKAAHSGLV
-145 TAKLHNKYHKVQF
+145 TYTKKLTEGRSAAAYENIVIVSDTDDLVLDIKDTAINEYKYSDYDKKYVIVDGEKYDVTESQYTSEVLVLSKINNRYPDVCVESREKPSLTAGQMYPVYF
-158 PAAIAFYGGK
+158 EKTKANQ
-168 RFVALVVLVS
+168 VLVVGKDS
-178 MTVIGLVM
+178 IYK
-186 PLIWAPISVGIDGLG
+186 DGDT
-201 RIIRS
+201 RY
-206 SGAFGVFIFGTLE
+206 V
-219 RLLIPTGL
+219 
-227 HHVLNSLF
+227 
-235 RTTAIG
+235 
-241 GTYHGVEGCLNIFLQ
+241 
-256 FLDQAP
+256 
-262 LSDMKPYTQF
+262 
-272 LGQGK
+272 
-277 MPYMLFGLP
+277 
-286 AAALAIYRTTPQD
+286 
-299 KKAKVKA
+299 
-306 LMIAGVAACFVSGIT
+306 
-321 EPLEFSFM
+321 
-329 FIAPALF
+329 
-336 VFHAIMGGISFMLM
+336 
-350 SLLGVI
+350 
-356 VGNTG
+356 
-361 GGFIDFLLWGVFQPG
+361 
-376 SHWYWVIVVGIPY
+376 
-389 AFIYYVKNDEGGREK
+389 YVKNDEGGREK

-447 RSDFDIANYGVRYS
+447 RSDFDIANYGVQYS

-472 DYEGQIVS
+472 DYEGQIVL

-512 AIDSENESYAQ
+512 EIDSENESYAH
-523 KIADYDKQIKDL
+523 KIADYDKQVKDL

-540 SAEENNRQDEKPD
+540 SAEENNQEDEKPD
-553 TAYDEQQ
+553 TAYEEQQ

-566 LLNLQKKLACAD
+566 LLDLQKKLAGAD

-637 TDVLLVQV
+637 TDVLQVLV
-645 KDSNSYKVYKDNI
+645 KDSNNYKVYKDNI

-672 TIYGSCIGFAGYGS
+672 TIYGNCIGFAGYGRE
-686 VAQKGYINQDDK
+686 AQKGYINQDDK

-748 SIIHKQIN
+748 SIIHKQVN

-775 VKQPVILSDY
+775 VKQPVILGDY

>member
-1 MKSKIMKFFSD
+1 MKNINLLSMKKLAVLGICVSFVAGGCGKMTESSLPELEEPVALNEAYRPVEYSTIGSMHVLMATAVPRDYCNYYSANVNISQIYVEPGDTVNAGDVLAVCDVDEAKKQLQECKDALAHENETYEISAQISETQIKLWESQAAQQDNNEHNKIDTADAYEINTDTNIDEQAADTDKFSTEQTEKNESTGEDYNKQIATEQENQRYDKQLHEYRVQKINEQMALYQQIVDDGTLKAAHSGLVTYTKKLTGGRSAAAYENIVIVSDTDDLVLDIKDTAINEYKYSDYDKKYVIVDGEKYDVTESQYTSEVLVLSKINNRYPDVCVESREK
-12 LGRSLMM
+12 L
-19 PVAALAACGIILGIT
+19 
-34 SALLKTQVQ
+34 
-43 DAVPF
+43 F
-48 LTASVPLFI
+48 LTA
-57 ITTLNKV
+57 
-64 SGIVFTL
+64 GQMY
-71 LPVLFA
+71 PVYFEKTKA
-77 ISIAFGLAKEDKGVA
+77 
-92 AFAGFIGYYTF
+92 
-103 LVASSCMISTGIMDF
+103 
-118 SAMKISNILGVDT
+118 N
-131 VDMGALAGIMAGLV
+131 
-145 TAKLHNKYHKVQF
+145 Q
-158 PAAIAFYGGK
+158 
-168 RFVALVVLVS
+168 ALVVGKDS
-178 MTVIGLVM
+178 IYK
-186 PLIWAPISVGIDGLG
+186 DGDT
-201 RIIRS
+201 RY
-206 SGAFGVFIFGTLE
+206 V
-219 RLLIPTGL
+219 
-227 HHVLNSLF
+227 
-235 RTTAIG
+235 
-241 GTYHGVEGCLNIFLQ
+241 
-256 FLDQAP
+256 
-262 LSDMKPYTQF
+262 
-272 LGQGK
+272 
-277 MPYMLFGLP
+277 
-286 AAALAIYRTTPQD
+286 
-299 KKAKVKA
+299 
-306 LMIAGVAACFVSGIT
+306 
-321 EPLEFSFM
+321 
-329 FIAPALF
+329 
-336 VFHAIMGGISFMLM
+336 
-350 SLLGVI
+350 
-356 VGNTG
+356 
-361 GGFIDFLLWGVFQPG
+361 
-376 SHWYWVIVVGIPY
+376 
-389 AFIYYVKNDEGGREK
+389 YVKNDEGGREK
-404 RIITTGESDEN
+404 RIITTGEYDEN

-435 QVPTKYSKYTVT
+435 QVPTRYSKYTVT
-447 RSDFDIANYGVRYS
+447 RSDFDIANYGVSYS

-472 DYEGQIVS
+472 DYEGQIIS

-488 VEKGMLLYVVDT
+488 VENGMLLYVVDT

-512 AIDSENESYAQ
+512 EIDSENESYAH
-523 KIADYDKQIKDL
+523 KIADYDKQVKDL

-540 SAEENNRQDEKPD
+540 SAEENNKQDEKPD
-553 TAYDEQQ
+553 TAYEEQQ

-566 LLNLQKKLACAD
+566 LLDLQKKLAGAD

-637 TDVLLVQV
+637 TDVLQVLV
-645 KDSNSYKVYKDNI
+645 KDSNNYKVYTDNI

-672 TIYGSCIGFAGYGS
+672 TIYGNCIGFAGYGRQ
-686 VAQKGYINQDDK
+686 AQRGYINQDDK

-748 SIIHKQIN
+748 SIIHKQVN

-775 VKQPVILSDY
+775 VKQPVILGDY

>member
-1 MKSKIMKFFSD
+1 MKIRNILSIKKLAVLGICVSFLAGGCGKMTESSIPELEEPVALNEAYRPVEYAAIGSVQVLMATAVPRDYCNYYSANVNISQIYVEPGDTVNAGDVLAVCDVDEAKKQLQECKDALAHENETYEISAQISDTQIRLWGSQAAGQDNNEPDQSDGTADDTHEADADTNIDEYVAVTGEFSTEQLEKGDRTEESYSTKIETEQENQRYDKQLHEYRVQKINEQMALYQQIVDDGTLKAAHSGLVTYTKKLTGGRSAAAYENIVIVSDTDDLVLDIKDTAINEYKYSDYDKKYVIVDGEKYDVTESQYTSEVLVLSKINNRYPDVCVESREK
-12 LGRSLMM
+12 L
-19 PVAALAACGIILGIT
+19 
-34 SALLKTQVQ
+34 
-43 DAVPF
+43 F
-48 LTASVPLFI
+48 LTAGQMYPVYFEK
-57 ITTLNKV
+57 TKV
-64 SGIVFTL
+64 
-71 LPVLFA
+71 
-77 ISIAFGLAKEDKGVA
+77 D
-92 AFAGFIGYYTF
+92 
-103 LVASSCMISTGIMDF
+103 
-118 SAMKISNILGVDT
+118 
-131 VDMGALAGIMAGLV
+131 
-145 TAKLHNKYHKVQF
+145 Q
-158 PAAIAFYGGK
+158 
-168 RFVALVVLVS
+168 ALVVGKDS
-178 MTVIGLVM
+178 IYK
-186 PLIWAPISVGIDGLG
+186 DGDT
-201 RIIRS
+201 RY
-206 SGAFGVFIFGTLE
+206 V
-219 RLLIPTGL
+219 
-227 HHVLNSLF
+227 
-235 RTTAIG
+235 
-241 GTYHGVEGCLNIFLQ
+241 
-256 FLDQAP
+256 
-262 LSDMKPYTQF
+262 
-272 LGQGK
+272 
-277 MPYMLFGLP
+277 
-286 AAALAIYRTTPQD
+286 
-299 KKAKVKA
+299 
-306 LMIAGVAACFVSGIT
+306 
-321 EPLEFSFM
+321 
-329 FIAPALF
+329 
-336 VFHAIMGGISFMLM
+336 
-350 SLLGVI
+350 
-356 VGNTG
+356 
-361 GGFIDFLLWGVFQPG
+361 
-376 SHWYWVIVVGIPY
+376 
-389 AFIYYVKNDEGGREK
+389 YVKNDEGGREK

-523 KIADYDKQIKDL
+523 KIADYDKQVRDL

-672 TIYGSCIGFAGYGS
+672 TIYGSCIGFAGYGRE
-686 VAQKGYINQDDK
+686 AQKGYINQDDK
-698 GVHITGNTDSGYGNA
+698 GVHITGITDSGYGNA

-748 SIIHKQIN
+748 SIIHKQVN

-775 VKQPVILSDY
+775 VKQPVILGDY

>member
-1 MKSKIMKFFSD
+1 MKIRNLLSIKKLAV
-12 LGRSLMM
+12 LGICVSFLAGGCGKMTESSIPELEEPVALNEAYRPVEYAAIGSVQVLMATAVLRDYCNYYSANVNISQIYVE
-19 PVAALAACGIILGIT
+19 PGDTVNAGDVLAVCDVDEAKKQLQECQAALAHENETYEI
-34 SALLKTQVQ
+34 SAQISDTQIKMWENQAAQQDNNEHNKMDAADGAMADAYEINTDTNIDEYVADTDEFSTEQTDKNESTDEDYNTQIATEQENQRYDKQLHEYRVQKINEQIALYQQLVDDGTLK
-43 DAVPF
+43 
-48 LTASVPLFI
+48 
-57 ITTLNKV
+57 
-64 SGIVFTL
+64 
-71 LPVLFA
+71 
-77 ISIAFGLAKEDKGVA
+77 A
-92 AFAGFIGYYTF
+92 AH
-103 LVASSCMISTGIMDF
+103 S
-118 SAMKISNILGVDT
+118 
-131 VDMGALAGIMAGLV
+131 GLV
-145 TAKLHNKYHKVQF
+145 TYTKKLTEGRSAAAYENIVIVSDTDDLVLDIKDTAINEYKYSDYDKKYVIVDGEKYDVTESQYTSEVLVLSKINNRYPDVCVESREKPSLTAGQMYPVYF
-158 PAAIAFYGGK
+158 EKTKANQ
-168 RFVALVVLVS
+168 ALVVGKDS
-178 MTVIGLVM
+178 IYK
-186 PLIWAPISVGIDGLG
+186 DGDT
-201 RIIRS
+201 RY
-206 SGAFGVFIFGTLE
+206 V
-219 RLLIPTGL
+219 
-227 HHVLNSLF
+227 
-235 RTTAIG
+235 
-241 GTYHGVEGCLNIFLQ
+241 
-256 FLDQAP
+256 
-262 LSDMKPYTQF
+262 
-272 LGQGK
+272 
-277 MPYMLFGLP
+277 
-286 AAALAIYRTTPQD
+286 
-299 KKAKVKA
+299 
-306 LMIAGVAACFVSGIT
+306 
-321 EPLEFSFM
+321 
-329 FIAPALF
+329 
-336 VFHAIMGGISFMLM
+336 
-350 SLLGVI
+350 
-356 VGNTG
+356 
-361 GGFIDFLLWGVFQPG
+361 
-376 SHWYWVIVVGIPY
+376 
-389 AFIYYVKNDEGGREK
+389 YVKNNEGGREK

-447 RSDFDIANYGVRYS
+447 RSDFDIANYGVQYS

-523 KIADYDKQIKDL
+523 KIADYDKQVKDL
-535 SEGGS
+535 S
-540 SAEENNRQDEKPD
+540 EENNRQDEKPD

-560 LKLNLQ
+560 LKLNIQ
-566 LLNLQKKLACAD
+566 LLDLQKKLAGAD

-584 RLQSAYDSISAGNDG
+584 RLQSEYDSISAGNDG

-645 KDSNSYKVYKDNI
+645 KDSNSYKVYTDNI

-672 TIYGSCIGFAGYGS
+672 TIYGSCIGFAGYGR

-728 RASAVKFSYVSFKKV
+728 GASAVKFSYVSFKKV

-748 SIIHKQIN
+748 SIIHKQVN

-785 TSGSNTLV
+785 TSGSSTLV

>member
-1 MKSKIMKFFSD
+1 MKIRNILSIKKLAV
-12 LGRSLMM
+12 LGICVSFVAGGCGKMTESSIPKLEE
-19 PVAALAACGIILGIT
+19 PVALNEAYRPVEYAAIGSI
-34 SALLKTQVQ
+34 QVLMAT
-43 DAVPF
+43 AVPRDYCNYYSANVNISQIYVEPGD
-48 LTASVPLFI
+48 TVNA
-57 ITTLNKV
+57 
-64 SGIVFTL
+64 GD
-71 LPVLFA
+71 VLA
-77 ISIAFGLAKEDKGVA
+77 VCDVDEAKEQLQECQAALVHENETYEISAQISDTQIKMWENQAAQQDNNEHNKMDTADGAMADAYEINTDTNIDERVA
-92 AFAGFIGYYTF
+92 
-103 LVASSCMISTGIMDF
+103 
-118 SAMKISNILGVDT
+118 
-131 VDMGALAGIMAGLV
+131 DMGEFSTEQTEKNESTDEDYNKQIATEQENQRYDKQLHEYRVQKINEQMALYQQLVDDGTLKAAHSGLV
-145 TAKLHNKYHKVQF
+145 TYTKKLTEGRSAAAYENIVIVSDTDDLVLDIKDTAINEYKYSDYDKKYVIVDGEKYDVTESQYTSEVLVLSKINNRYPDVCVESREKPSLTAGQMYPVYFEKTKADHT
-158 PAAIAFYGGK
+158 
-168 RFVALVVLVS
+168 LVVGKDS
-178 MTVIGLVM
+178 IYK
-186 PLIWAPISVGIDGLG
+186 DGDT
-201 RIIRS
+201 RY
-206 SGAFGVFIFGTLE
+206 V
-219 RLLIPTGL
+219 
-227 HHVLNSLF
+227 
-235 RTTAIG
+235 
-241 GTYHGVEGCLNIFLQ
+241 
-256 FLDQAP
+256 
-262 LSDMKPYTQF
+262 
-272 LGQGK
+272 
-277 MPYMLFGLP
+277 
-286 AAALAIYRTTPQD
+286 
-299 KKAKVKA
+299 
-306 LMIAGVAACFVSGIT
+306 
-321 EPLEFSFM
+321 
-329 FIAPALF
+329 
-336 VFHAIMGGISFMLM
+336 
-350 SLLGVI
+350 
-356 VGNTG
+356 
-361 GGFIDFLLWGVFQPG
+361 
-376 SHWYWVIVVGIPY
+376 
-389 AFIYYVKNDEGGREK
+389 YVKNDEGGREK

-447 RSDFDIANYGVRYS
+447 RSDFDIANYGVQYS

-523 KIADYDKQIKDL
+523 KIADYDKQVKVL
-535 SEGGS
+535 Y
-540 SAEENNRQDEKPD
+540 EENNRQDEKPD

-566 LLNLQKKLACAD
+566 LLDLQKKLAGAD

-672 TIYGSCIGFAGYGS
+672 TIYGSCIGFAGYGRE
-686 VAQKGYINQDDK
+686 AQKGYVNQDDK

-748 SIIHKQIN
+748 SIIHKQVN

>member
-1 MKSKIMKFFSD
+1 MKIRNILSIKKLAV
-12 LGRSLMM
+12 LGICVSFLAGGCGKMTESSIPKLEEPVALNEAYRPVEYAAIGSVQVLMATAV
-19 PVAALAACGIILGIT
+19 PRDYCNYYSANVNISQIYVEPGDTVNAGDVLAVCDVDEAKKQLQECQAALAHENETYEISAQISDTQIRLWESQAAGQDNNEPDQSDGTADDTHEADADTNIDEYAAVTGEFSTEQTDKNESTDEDYNTQIATEQENQRYDKQLHEYRVQKINEQMALYQQLVDDGTLKAAHSGLVSYTKKLTEGRSAAAYENIVIVSDTDDLVLDIKDTAINEYKYSDYDKKYVIVDGEKYDVTESQYT
-34 SALLKTQVQ
+34 SEVLVLSKINNRYPDVC
-43 DAVPF
+43 VESREKPH
-48 LTASVPLFI
+48 LTA
-57 ITTLNKV
+57 
-64 SGIVFTL
+64 GQMY
-71 LPVLFA
+71 PVYFEKTKA
-77 ISIAFGLAKEDKGVA
+77 D
-92 AFAGFIGYYTF
+92 
-103 LVASSCMISTGIMDF
+103 
-118 SAMKISNILGVDT
+118 
-131 VDMGALAGIMAGLV
+131 
-145 TAKLHNKYHKVQF
+145 Q
-158 PAAIAFYGGK
+158 
-168 RFVALVVLVS
+168 ALVVGKDS
-178 MTVIGLVM
+178 IYK
-186 PLIWAPISVGIDGLG
+186 DGDT
-201 RIIRS
+201 RY
-206 SGAFGVFIFGTLE
+206 V
-219 RLLIPTGL
+219 
-227 HHVLNSLF
+227 
-235 RTTAIG
+235 
-241 GTYHGVEGCLNIFLQ
+241 
-256 FLDQAP
+256 
-262 LSDMKPYTQF
+262 
-272 LGQGK
+272 
-277 MPYMLFGLP
+277 
-286 AAALAIYRTTPQD
+286 
-299 KKAKVKA
+299 
-306 LMIAGVAACFVSGIT
+306 
-321 EPLEFSFM
+321 
-329 FIAPALF
+329 
-336 VFHAIMGGISFMLM
+336 
-350 SLLGVI
+350 
-356 VGNTG
+356 
-361 GGFIDFLLWGVFQPG
+361 
-376 SHWYWVIVVGIPY
+376 
-389 AFIYYVKNDEGGREK
+389 YVKNDEGGHEK

-420 EGLKEGELVYYNSTD
+420 DGLKEGELVYYNSTD

-447 RSDFDIANYGVRYS
+447 RSDFDIANYGVQYS

-523 KIADYDKQIKDL
+523 KIADYDKQIRDL

-540 SAEENNRQDEKPD
+540 STEENNQQDAEPD

-566 LLNLQKKLACAD
+566 LLDLQKKLAGAD

-584 RLQSAYDSISAGNDG
+584 QLQSAYDSISEGNDG

-606 AKNDGKVSKV
+606 AKNAGKVSKV

-624 EEGSDIL
+624 EEGADIL

-645 KDSNSYKVYKDNI
+645 KDSNSYKVYTDNI
-658 ADVGERVSLELDGT
+658 ADVGEQVSLELDGT
-672 TIYGSCIGFAGYGS
+672 TIYGSCIGFAGYGRE
-686 VAQKGYINQDDK
+686 AQKGYVNQDDK

-728 RASAVKFSYVSFKKV
+728 RASAVKFSYVSLKKV

-756 PMDKDDISYYVWK
+756 PMDKEDISYYVWK

-805 AS
+805 DS

>member
-1 MKSKIMKFFSD
+1 MKIRNILSIKKLAV
-12 LGRSLMM
+12 LGICVSFLAGGCGKMTESSIPELEEPVALNEAYRPVEYGTIGSVQVLMATAV
-19 PVAALAACGIILGIT
+19 PRDYCNYYSANVNISQIYVEPGDTVNAGDVLAVCDVDEAKKQLQECQAALAHENETYEISAQISDTQIRLWESQTAGQDNNEPDPSDGAADDTHETDADTNIDEYAAVTGEFSTEQTDKNESTDEDYNTQIATEQENQRYDKQLHEYRVQKINEQMALYQQIVDDGTLKAVHSGLVTYTKKLTDGRSAAAYENIVIVSDTDDLVLDIKDTAINEYKYSDYDKKYVIVDGEKYDVTESQYT
-34 SALLKTQVQ
+34 SEVLVLSKINNRYPDVC
-43 DAVPF
+43 VESREKPF
-48 LTASVPLFI
+48 LTA
-57 ITTLNKV
+57 
-64 SGIVFTL
+64 GQMY
-71 LPVLFA
+71 PVYFEKTKA
-77 ISIAFGLAKEDKGVA
+77 DQV
-92 AFAGFIGYYTF
+92 
-103 LVASSCMISTGIMDF
+103 
-118 SAMKISNILGVDT
+118 
-131 VDMGALAGIMAGLV
+131 
-145 TAKLHNKYHKVQF
+145 
-158 PAAIAFYGGK
+158 
-168 RFVALVVLVS
+168 LVVGKDS
-178 MTVIGLVM
+178 IYK
-186 PLIWAPISVGIDGLG
+186 DGDT
-201 RIIRS
+201 RY
-206 SGAFGVFIFGTLE
+206 V
-219 RLLIPTGL
+219 
-227 HHVLNSLF
+227 
-235 RTTAIG
+235 
-241 GTYHGVEGCLNIFLQ
+241 
-256 FLDQAP
+256 
-262 LSDMKPYTQF
+262 
-272 LGQGK
+272 
-277 MPYMLFGLP
+277 
-286 AAALAIYRTTPQD
+286 
-299 KKAKVKA
+299 
-306 LMIAGVAACFVSGIT
+306 
-321 EPLEFSFM
+321 
-329 FIAPALF
+329 
-336 VFHAIMGGISFMLM
+336 
-350 SLLGVI
+350 
-356 VGNTG
+356 
-361 GGFIDFLLWGVFQPG
+361 
-376 SHWYWVIVVGIPY
+376 
-389 AFIYYVKNDEGGREK
+389 YVKNNEGGREK

-624 EEGSDIL
+624 EKGSDIL

-672 TIYGSCIGFAGYGS
+672 TIYGSCIGFAGYGRE
-686 VAQKGYINQDDK
+686 AQKGYINQDDK

-748 SIIHKQIN
+748 SIIHKQVN

-775 VKQPVILSDY
+775 VKQPVILGDY

>member
-1 MKSKIMKFFSD
+1 MKIRNILSIKKLAV
-12 LGRSLMM
+12 LGICVSFLAGGCGKMTESSIPKLEEPVALNEAYRPVEYAAIGSVQVLMATAV
-19 PVAALAACGIILGIT
+19 PRDYCNYYSANVNISQIYVEPGDTVNPGDELAVCDVDEAKKQLQECKAALAHENETYEISAQISDTQIRLWESQAAGQDNNEPDQSDGTADDTHEADADTNIDEYAAVTGEFSTEQTEKNESTDEDYNTQIATEQENQRYDKQLHEYRVQKINEQMASYQQIVDDGMLKAAHSGLVTYTKKLTEGRSAAAYENIVIVSDTDDLVLDIKDTAINEYKYSDYDNKYVIVDGEKYDVTESQYT
-34 SALLKTQVQ
+34 SEVLVLSKINNRYPDVC
-43 DAVPF
+43 VESREKPF
-48 LTASVPLFI
+48 LTA
-57 ITTLNKV
+57 
-64 SGIVFTL
+64 GQMY
-71 LPVLFA
+71 PVYFEKTKA
-77 ISIAFGLAKEDKGVA
+77 DH
-92 AFAGFIGYYTF
+92 T
-103 LVASSCMISTGIMDF
+103 
-118 SAMKISNILGVDT
+118 
-131 VDMGALAGIMAGLV
+131 
-145 TAKLHNKYHKVQF
+145 
-158 PAAIAFYGGK
+158 
-168 RFVALVVLVS
+168 LVVGKDS
-178 MTVIGLVM
+178 IYK
-186 PLIWAPISVGIDGLG
+186 DGDT
-201 RIIRS
+201 RY
-206 SGAFGVFIFGTLE
+206 V
-219 RLLIPTGL
+219 
-227 HHVLNSLF
+227 
-235 RTTAIG
+235 
-241 GTYHGVEGCLNIFLQ
+241 
-256 FLDQAP
+256 
-262 LSDMKPYTQF
+262 
-272 LGQGK
+272 
-277 MPYMLFGLP
+277 
-286 AAALAIYRTTPQD
+286 
-299 KKAKVKA
+299 
-306 LMIAGVAACFVSGIT
+306 
-321 EPLEFSFM
+321 
-329 FIAPALF
+329 
-336 VFHAIMGGISFMLM
+336 
-350 SLLGVI
+350 
-356 VGNTG
+356 
-361 GGFIDFLLWGVFQPG
+361 
-376 SHWYWVIVVGIPY
+376 
-389 AFIYYVKNDEGGREK
+389 YVKNNEGGREK

-447 RSDFDIANYGVRYS
+447 RSDFDIANYGVQYS

-523 KIADYDKQIKDL
+523 KLADYDKQIRDL

-540 SAEENNRQDEKPD
+540 STEENNRQDEKPD
-553 TAYDEQQ
+553 TAYEEQQ

-566 LLNLQKKLACAD
+566 LLDLQKKLAGAD

-624 EEGSDIL
+624 EEGADIL

-645 KDSNSYKVYKDNI
+645 KDSNSYKVCTDNI

-672 TIYGSCIGFAGYGS
+672 TIYGSCIGFAGYGRE
-686 VAQKGYINQDDK
+686 AQKGYINQDDK

-748 SIIHKQIN
+748 SIIHKQVN

>member
-1 MKSKIMKFFSD
+1 MKIRNILSIKKLAV
-12 LGRSLMM
+12 LGICVSFVAGGCGKMTESSIPKLEEPVALNEAYRPVEYGTIGSIQVLMATAV
-19 PVAALAACGIILGIT
+19 PRDYCNYYSANVNISQIYVEPGDTVNAGDVLAVCDVDEAKKQLQECQAALAHENETYEISAQISDTQIRLWESQAAGQDNNEPDQSDGTADDTHEADADTNIDEYVAVTGEFSTEQLEKGDRTEESYSTKIETEQENQRYDKQLHEYRVQKINEQMALYQQLVDDGTLKAAHSGLVTYTKKLTEGRSAAAYENIVIVSDTDDLVLDIKDTAINEYKYSDYDKKYVIVDGEKYDVTESQYT
-34 SALLKTQVQ
+34 SEVLVLSKINNRYPDVC
-43 DAVPF
+43 VESREKPF
-48 LTASVPLFI
+48 LTA
-57 ITTLNKV
+57 
-64 SGIVFTL
+64 GQMY
-71 LPVLFA
+71 PVYFEKTKA
-77 ISIAFGLAKEDKGVA
+77 
-92 AFAGFIGYYTF
+92 
-103 LVASSCMISTGIMDF
+103 
-118 SAMKISNILGVDT
+118 N
-131 VDMGALAGIMAGLV
+131 
-145 TAKLHNKYHKVQF
+145 Q
-158 PAAIAFYGGK
+158 
-168 RFVALVVLVS
+168 ALVVGKDS
-178 MTVIGLVM
+178 IYK
-186 PLIWAPISVGIDGLG
+186 DGDT
-201 RIIRS
+201 RY
-206 SGAFGVFIFGTLE
+206 V
-219 RLLIPTGL
+219 
-227 HHVLNSLF
+227 
-235 RTTAIG
+235 
-241 GTYHGVEGCLNIFLQ
+241 
-256 FLDQAP
+256 
-262 LSDMKPYTQF
+262 
-272 LGQGK
+272 
-277 MPYMLFGLP
+277 
-286 AAALAIYRTTPQD
+286 
-299 KKAKVKA
+299 
-306 LMIAGVAACFVSGIT
+306 
-321 EPLEFSFM
+321 
-329 FIAPALF
+329 
-336 VFHAIMGGISFMLM
+336 
-350 SLLGVI
+350 
-356 VGNTG
+356 
-361 GGFIDFLLWGVFQPG
+361 
-376 SHWYWVIVVGIPY
+376 
-389 AFIYYVKNDEGGREK
+389 YVKNDEGGREK

-447 RSDFDIANYGVRYS
+447 RSDFDIANYGVQYS

-523 KIADYDKQIKDL
+523 KLADYDKQVKDL
-535 SEGGS
+535 S
-540 SAEENNRQDEKPD
+540 EENNRQDEKPD
-553 TAYDEQQ
+553 TAYEEQQ

-566 LLNLQKKLACAD
+566 LLDLQKKLAGAD

-624 EEGSDIL
+624 EEGADIL

-645 KDSNSYKVYKDNI
+645 KESNSYKVYKDNM

-672 TIYGSCIGFAGYGS
+672 TIYGSCIGFAGYGRE
-686 VAQKGYINQDDK
+686 AQKGYVNQDDK

-728 RASAVKFSYVSFKKV
+728 GASAVKFSYVSFKKV

-748 SIIHKQIN
+748 SIIHKQVN

>member
-1 MKSKIMKFFSD
+1 MKIRNILSIKKLAV
-12 LGRSLMM
+12 LGICVSFLAGGCGKMTESSIPELEE
-19 PVAALAACGIILGIT
+19 PVALNEAYRPVEYGTIGSIQVLMATAVPRDYCNYYSANVNISQIYVEPGDTVNAGDVLAVCDVDEAKKQLQECKDALAHENETYEI
-34 SALLKTQVQ
+34 SAQISDTQIKMWENQAAQQDNSEHNKMDTADGAMDDAYEINTDTNIDEQAEDTDEFSTEQLEKSDRTEESYSTKIETEQENQRYDKQLHEYRVQKINEQMALYQQLVDDGTLK
-43 DAVPF
+43 
-48 LTASVPLFI
+48 
-57 ITTLNKV
+57 
-64 SGIVFTL
+64 
-71 LPVLFA
+71 
-77 ISIAFGLAKEDKGVA
+77 A
-92 AFAGFIGYYTF
+92 AH
-103 LVASSCMISTGIMDF
+103 S
-118 SAMKISNILGVDT
+118 
-131 VDMGALAGIMAGLV
+131 GLV
-145 TAKLHNKYHKVQF
+145 TYTKKLTEGRSAAAYENIVIVSDTDDLVLDIKATAINEYKCSDYDKKYVIVDGEKYDVTESQYTSEVLVLSKINNRYPDVCVESREKPSLTAGQMYPVYF
-158 PAAIAFYGGK
+158 EKTKANQ
-168 RFVALVVLVS
+168 ALVVGKDS
-178 MTVIGLVM
+178 IYK
-186 PLIWAPISVGIDGLG
+186 DGDT
-201 RIIRS
+201 RY
-206 SGAFGVFIFGTLE
+206 V
-219 RLLIPTGL
+219 
-227 HHVLNSLF
+227 
-235 RTTAIG
+235 
-241 GTYHGVEGCLNIFLQ
+241 
-256 FLDQAP
+256 
-262 LSDMKPYTQF
+262 
-272 LGQGK
+272 
-277 MPYMLFGLP
+277 
-286 AAALAIYRTTPQD
+286 
-299 KKAKVKA
+299 
-306 LMIAGVAACFVSGIT
+306 
-321 EPLEFSFM
+321 
-329 FIAPALF
+329 
-336 VFHAIMGGISFMLM
+336 
-350 SLLGVI
+350 
-356 VGNTG
+356 
-361 GGFIDFLLWGVFQPG
+361 
-376 SHWYWVIVVGIPY
+376 
-389 AFIYYVKNDEGGREK
+389 YVKNNEGGREK

-447 RSDFDIANYGVRYS
+447 RSDFDIANYGVQYS

-523 KIADYDKQIKDL
+523 KITDYDKQVKDL

-540 SAEENNRQDEKPD
+540 STEENNRQDEKPD

-566 LLNLQKKLACAD
+566 LLDLQKKLAGAD

-624 EEGSDIL
+624 EEGADIL

-645 KDSNSYKVYKDNI
+645 KESNSYKVYKDNI

-672 TIYGSCIGFAGYGS
+672 TIYGSCIGFAGYGRE
-686 VAQKGYINQDDK
+686 AQKGYVNQDDK

-748 SIIHKQIN
+748 SIIHKQVN

>member
-1 MKSKIMKFFSD
+1 MKIRNILSIKKLAV
-12 LGRSLMM
+12 LGICVSFLAGGCGKMTESSIPKLEEPVALNEAYRPVEYAAIGSVQVLMATAV
-19 PVAALAACGIILGIT
+19 PRDYCNYYSANVNISQIYVEPGDTVNPGDELAVCDVDEAKKQLQECQAALAHENETYEI
-34 SALLKTQVQ
+34 SAQISDTQIRLWESQAAGQDNNEPDQSDGTADDTHEADADTNIDEYAAVTGEFSTEQTEKNESTDEDYNTQIATEQENQRYDKQLHEYRVQKINEQMASYQQLVDDGMLK
-43 DAVPF
+43 
-48 LTASVPLFI
+48 
-57 ITTLNKV
+57 
-64 SGIVFTL
+64 
-71 LPVLFA
+71 
-77 ISIAFGLAKEDKGVA
+77 A
-92 AFAGFIGYYTF
+92 AH
-103 LVASSCMISTGIMDF
+103 S
-118 SAMKISNILGVDT
+118 
-131 VDMGALAGIMAGLV
+131 GLV
-145 TAKLHNKYHKVQF
+145 TYTKKLTEGRSAAAYENIVIVSDTDDLVLDIKDTAINEYKYSDYDKKYVIVDGEKYDVTESQYTSEVLVLSKINNRYPDVCVESREKPSLTAGQMYPVYFEKTKADHT
-158 PAAIAFYGGK
+158 
-168 RFVALVVLVS
+168 LVVGKDS
-178 MTVIGLVM
+178 IYK
-186 PLIWAPISVGIDGLG
+186 DGDT
-201 RIIRS
+201 RY
-206 SGAFGVFIFGTLE
+206 V
-219 RLLIPTGL
+219 
-227 HHVLNSLF
+227 
-235 RTTAIG
+235 
-241 GTYHGVEGCLNIFLQ
+241 
-256 FLDQAP
+256 
-262 LSDMKPYTQF
+262 
-272 LGQGK
+272 
-277 MPYMLFGLP
+277 
-286 AAALAIYRTTPQD
+286 
-299 KKAKVKA
+299 
-306 LMIAGVAACFVSGIT
+306 
-321 EPLEFSFM
+321 
-329 FIAPALF
+329 
-336 VFHAIMGGISFMLM
+336 
-350 SLLGVI
+350 
-356 VGNTG
+356 
-361 GGFIDFLLWGVFQPG
+361 
-376 SHWYWVIVVGIPY
+376 
-389 AFIYYVKNDEGGREK
+389 YVKNDEGGREK
-404 RIITTGESDEN
+404 RIITIGESDEN

-435 QVPTKYSKYTVT
+435 QVPTRYSKYTVT
-447 RSDFDIANYGVRYS
+447 RSDFDIANYGVSYS

-523 KIADYDKQIKDL
+523 KIADYDKQVKDL
-535 SEGGS
+535 S
-540 SAEENNRQDEKPD
+540 EENNRQDEKPD

-566 LLNLQKKLACAD
+566 LLDLQKKLAGAD

-645 KDSNSYKVYKDNI
+645 KDSNSYKVCTDNI

-672 TIYGSCIGFAGYGS
+672 TIYGSCIGFAGYGRE
-686 VAQKGYINQDDK
+686 AQKGYINQDDK
-698 GVHITGNTDSGYGNA
+698 GVHITGNTDSGYGNV

-728 RASAVKFSYVSFKKV
+728 GASAVKFSYVSFKKV

-748 SIIHKQIN
+748 SIIHKQVN

>member
-1 MKSKIMKFFSD
+1 MKIRNILSIKKLAV
-12 LGRSLMM
+12 LGICVSFLAGGCGKMTESSIPKLEEPVALNEAYRPVEYAAIGSVQVLMATAV
-19 PVAALAACGIILGIT
+19 PRDYCNYYSANVNISQIYVEPGDTVNAGDVLAVCDVDEAKKQLQECQAALAHENETYEISAQISDTQIRLWESQAAGQDNDEPDQSDGTADDTHEADTDTNIDERAADMGEFSTEQTDKNESTDEDYNTQIATEQENQRYDKQLHEYRVQKINEQMALYQQLVDDGTLKAAHSGLVTYTKKLTEGRSAAAYENIVIVSDTDDLVLDIKDTAINEYKYSDYDKKYVIVDGEKYDVTESQYT
-34 SALLKTQVQ
+34 SEVLVLSKINNRYPDVC
-43 DAVPF
+43 VESREKPF
-48 LTASVPLFI
+48 LTA
-57 ITTLNKV
+57 
-64 SGIVFTL
+64 GQMY
-71 LPVLFA
+71 PVYFEKTKA
-77 ISIAFGLAKEDKGVA
+77 DH
-92 AFAGFIGYYTF
+92 T
-103 LVASSCMISTGIMDF
+103 
-118 SAMKISNILGVDT
+118 
-131 VDMGALAGIMAGLV
+131 
-145 TAKLHNKYHKVQF
+145 
-158 PAAIAFYGGK
+158 
-168 RFVALVVLVS
+168 LVVGKDS
-178 MTVIGLVM
+178 IYK
-186 PLIWAPISVGIDGLG
+186 DGDT
-201 RIIRS
+201 RY
-206 SGAFGVFIFGTLE
+206 V
-219 RLLIPTGL
+219 
-227 HHVLNSLF
+227 
-235 RTTAIG
+235 
-241 GTYHGVEGCLNIFLQ
+241 
-256 FLDQAP
+256 
-262 LSDMKPYTQF
+262 
-272 LGQGK
+272 
-277 MPYMLFGLP
+277 
-286 AAALAIYRTTPQD
+286 
-299 KKAKVKA
+299 
-306 LMIAGVAACFVSGIT
+306 
-321 EPLEFSFM
+321 
-329 FIAPALF
+329 
-336 VFHAIMGGISFMLM
+336 
-350 SLLGVI
+350 
-356 VGNTG
+356 
-361 GGFIDFLLWGVFQPG
+361 
-376 SHWYWVIVVGIPY
+376 
-389 AFIYYVKNDEGGREK
+389 YVKNDEGGREK

-447 RSDFDIANYGVRYS
+447 RSDFDIANYGVQYS

-523 KIADYDKQIKDL
+523 KIADYNKQIKDL
-535 SEGGS
+535 S
-540 SAEENNRQDEKPD
+540 EENNRQDEKPD
-553 TAYDEQQ
+553 TAYDEHQ

-566 LLNLQKKLACAD
+566 LLDLQKKLAGAD

-645 KDSNSYKVYKDNI
+645 KESNSYKVYKDNI

-672 TIYGSCIGFAGYGS
+672 TIYGSCIGFAGYGRE
-686 VAQKGYINQDDK
+686 AQKGYINQDDK

-748 SIIHKQIN
+748 SIIHKQVN

>member
-1 MKSKIMKFFSD
+1 MKIRNLLSIKKLAV
-12 LGRSLMM
+12 LGICVSFLAGGCGKMTESSIPELEE
-19 PVAALAACGIILGIT
+19 PVALNEAYRPVEDGTIGSMQVLMATAVPRDYCNYYSANVNISQIYVEPGDTVNAGDVLAVCDVDEAKKQLQECKDALAHENETYEI
-34 SALLKTQVQ
+34 SAQISETQIKLWESQAAQQ
-43 DAVPF
+43 DNNEHNKID
-48 LTASVPLFI
+48 TADAYEI
-57 ITTLNKV
+57 NTDTNIDEQAADT
-64 SGIVFTL
+64 
-71 LPVLFA
+71 
-77 ISIAFGLAKEDKGVA
+77 DK
-92 AFAGFIGYYTF
+92 FSTEQTEKNE
-103 LVASSCMISTGIMDF
+103 STGEDYNKQIATEQENERYDKQLHEYRVQ
-118 SAMKISNILGVDT
+118 KINEQIALYQQLVDDGT
-131 VDMGALAGIMAGLV
+131 LKAAHSGLV
-145 TAKLHNKYHKVQF
+145 TYTKKLTEGRSAAAYENIVIVSDTDDLVLDIKDTAINEYKYSDYDKKYVIVDGEKYDVTESQYTSEVLVLSKINNRYPDVCVESREKPSLTAGQMYPVYF
-158 PAAIAFYGGK
+158 EKTKANQ
-168 RFVALVVLVS
+168 VLVVGKDS
-178 MTVIGLVM
+178 IYK
-186 PLIWAPISVGIDGLG
+186 DGDT
-201 RIIRS
+201 RY
-206 SGAFGVFIFGTLE
+206 V
-219 RLLIPTGL
+219 
-227 HHVLNSLF
+227 
-235 RTTAIG
+235 
-241 GTYHGVEGCLNIFLQ
+241 
-256 FLDQAP
+256 
-262 LSDMKPYTQF
+262 
-272 LGQGK
+272 
-277 MPYMLFGLP
+277 
-286 AAALAIYRTTPQD
+286 
-299 KKAKVKA
+299 
-306 LMIAGVAACFVSGIT
+306 
-321 EPLEFSFM
+321 
-329 FIAPALF
+329 
-336 VFHAIMGGISFMLM
+336 
-350 SLLGVI
+350 
-356 VGNTG
+356 
-361 GGFIDFLLWGVFQPG
+361 
-376 SHWYWVIVVGIPY
+376 
-389 AFIYYVKNDEGGREK
+389 YVKNNEGGREK

-435 QVPTKYSKYTVT
+435 QVSTKYSKYTVT
-447 RSDFDIANYGVRYS
+447 RSDFDIANYGVQYS

-512 AIDSENESYAQ
+512 AIDSENEFYAQ
-523 KIADYDKQIKDL
+523 KIADYNKQIKDL
-535 SEGGS
+535 S
-540 SAEENNRQDEKPD
+540 EENNRQDEKPD

-566 LLNLQKKLACAD
+566 LLDLQKKLAGAD

-584 RLQSAYDSISAGNDG
+584 RLQSEYDSISAGNDG

-645 KDSNSYKVYKDNI
+645 KESNSYKVYKDNI

-672 TIYGSCIGFAGYGS
+672 TIYGSCIGFAGYGRE
-686 VAQKGYINQDDK
+686 AQKGYVNQDDK

-728 RASAVKFSYVSFKKV
+728 GASAVKFSYVSFKKV

-748 SIIHKQIN
+748 SIIHKQVN

-775 VKQPVILSDY
+775 VKQQVILSDY

>member
-1 MKSKIMKFFSD
+1 MKIRNILSIKKLAV
-12 LGRSLMM
+12 LGICVSFLAGGCGKMTESSIPKLEEPVALNEAYRPVEYAAIGSVQVLMATAV
-19 PVAALAACGIILGIT
+19 PRDYCNYYSANVNISQIYVEPGDTVNPGDELAVCDVDEAKKQLQECKAALAHENETYEI
-34 SALLKTQVQ
+34 SAQISDTQIRLWESQAAGQDNNEPDQSDGTADDTHEADADTNIDEYAAVTGEFSTEQTEKNESTDEDYNTQIATEQENQRYDKQLHEYRVQKINEQMASYQQIVDDGMLK
-43 DAVPF
+43 
-48 LTASVPLFI
+48 
-57 ITTLNKV
+57 
-64 SGIVFTL
+64 
-71 LPVLFA
+71 
-77 ISIAFGLAKEDKGVA
+77 A
-92 AFAGFIGYYTF
+92 AH
-103 LVASSCMISTGIMDF
+103 S
-118 SAMKISNILGVDT
+118 
-131 VDMGALAGIMAGLV
+131 GLV
-145 TAKLHNKYHKVQF
+145 TYTKKLTEGRSAAAYENIVIVSDTDDLVLDIKDTAINEYKYSDYDKKYVIVDGEKYDVTESQYTSEVLVLSKINNRYPDVCVESREKPSLTAGQMYPVYF
-158 PAAIAFYGGK
+158 EKTKANQ
-168 RFVALVVLVS
+168 ALVVGKDS
-178 MTVIGLVM
+178 IYK
-186 PLIWAPISVGIDGLG
+186 DGDT
-201 RIIRS
+201 RY
-206 SGAFGVFIFGTLE
+206 V
-219 RLLIPTGL
+219 
-227 HHVLNSLF
+227 
-235 RTTAIG
+235 
-241 GTYHGVEGCLNIFLQ
+241 
-256 FLDQAP
+256 
-262 LSDMKPYTQF
+262 
-272 LGQGK
+272 
-277 MPYMLFGLP
+277 
-286 AAALAIYRTTPQD
+286 
-299 KKAKVKA
+299 
-306 LMIAGVAACFVSGIT
+306 
-321 EPLEFSFM
+321 
-329 FIAPALF
+329 
-336 VFHAIMGGISFMLM
+336 
-350 SLLGVI
+350 
-356 VGNTG
+356 
-361 GGFIDFLLWGVFQPG
+361 
-376 SHWYWVIVVGIPY
+376 
-389 AFIYYVKNDEGGREK
+389 YVKNNEGGREK

-447 RSDFDIANYGVRYS
+447 RSDFDIANYGVQYS

-480 VNVKQDDT
+480 VNVKQDDMI
-488 VEKGMLLYVVDT
+488 EKGMLLYVVDT

-553 TAYDEQQ
+553 TAYEEQQ

-566 LLNLQKKLACAD
+566 LLDLQKKLAGAD

-624 EEGSDIL
+624 EEGADIL

-645 KDSNSYKVYKDNI
+645 KDSNSYKVCTDNI

-672 TIYGSCIGFAGYGS
+672 TIYGSCIGFAGYGRE
-686 VAQKGYINQDDK
+686 AQKGYINQDDK

-728 RASAVKFSYVSFKKV
+728 GASAVKFSYVSFKKV

-748 SIIHKQIN
+748 SIIHKQVN

>member
-1 MKSKIMKFFSD
+1 MKNRNLLSIKKLAV
-12 LGRSLMM
+12 LGICVSFVAGGCGKMTESSIPKLEEPVALNEAYRPVEYAAIGSVQVLMATAV
-19 PVAALAACGIILGIT
+19 PRDYCNYYSANVNISQIYVEPGDTVNPGDELAVCDVDEAKKQLQECKAALAHENETYEI
-34 SALLKTQVQ
+34 SAQISDTQIRLWESQAAGQDNNEPDQSDGTADDTHEADADTNIDEYAAVTGEFSTEQTEKNESTDEDYNTQIATEQENQRYDKQLHEYRVQKINEQMASYQQIVDDGMLK
-43 DAVPF
+43 
-48 LTASVPLFI
+48 
-57 ITTLNKV
+57 
-64 SGIVFTL
+64 
-71 LPVLFA
+71 
-77 ISIAFGLAKEDKGVA
+77 A
-92 AFAGFIGYYTF
+92 AH
-103 LVASSCMISTGIMDF
+103 S
-118 SAMKISNILGVDT
+118 
-131 VDMGALAGIMAGLV
+131 GLV
-145 TAKLHNKYHKVQF
+145 TYTKKLTEGRSAAAYENIVIVSDTDDLVLDIKDTAINEYKYSDYDKKYVIVDGEKYDVTESQYTSEVLVLSKINNRYPDVCVESREKPSLTAGQMYPVYF
-158 PAAIAFYGGK
+158 EK
-168 RFVALVVLVS
+168 TKEDQALVVGKDS
-178 MTVIGLVM
+178 IYK
-186 PLIWAPISVGIDGLG
+186 DGDT
-201 RIIRS
+201 RY
-206 SGAFGVFIFGTLE
+206 V
-219 RLLIPTGL
+219 
-227 HHVLNSLF
+227 
-235 RTTAIG
+235 
-241 GTYHGVEGCLNIFLQ
+241 
-256 FLDQAP
+256 
-262 LSDMKPYTQF
+262 
-272 LGQGK
+272 
-277 MPYMLFGLP
+277 
-286 AAALAIYRTTPQD
+286 
-299 KKAKVKA
+299 
-306 LMIAGVAACFVSGIT
+306 
-321 EPLEFSFM
+321 
-329 FIAPALF
+329 
-336 VFHAIMGGISFMLM
+336 
-350 SLLGVI
+350 
-356 VGNTG
+356 
-361 GGFIDFLLWGVFQPG
+361 
-376 SHWYWVIVVGIPY
+376 
-389 AFIYYVKNDEGGREK
+389 YVKNNEGGREK

-447 RSDFDIANYGVRYS
+447 RSDFDIANYGVSYS

-488 VEKGMLLYVVDT
+488 VENGMLLYVVDT

-512 AIDSENESYAQ
+512 EIDAENESYAH
-523 KIADYDKQIKDL
+523 KIADYDKQVKDL

-540 SAEENNRQDEKPD
+540 SAEENNQEDEKPD
-553 TAYDEQQ
+553 TAYEEQQ

-566 LLNLQKKLACAD
+566 LLDLQKKLAGAD

-645 KDSNSYKVYKDNI
+645 KDSNSYKVYTDNI

-672 TIYGSCIGFAGYGS
+672 TIYGNCIGFAGYGRQ
-686 VAQKGYINQDDK
+686 AQKGYINQDDK

-728 RASAVKFSYVSFKKV
+728 RASAVKFSYVSLKKV

-748 SIIHKQIN
+748 SIIHKQVN

-775 VKQPVILSDY
+775 VKQPVILGDY

>member
-1 MKSKIMKFFSD
+1 MKIRNILSIKKLAVLGICVSFLAGGCGKMTESSIPKLEEPVALNEAYRPVEYAAIGSVQVLMATAVPRDYCNYYSANVNISQIYVEPGDTVNPGDELAVCDVDEAKKQLQECKTALAHENETYEISAQISDTQIRLWESQAAGQDNNEPDQSDGTADDTHEADADTNIDEYAAVTGEFSTEQTEKNESTDEDYNTQIATEQENQRYDKQLHEYRVQKINEQMASYQQIVDDGMLKAAHSGLVTYTKKLTEGRSAAAYENIVIVSDTDDLVLDIKDTAINEYKYSDYDNKYVIVDGEKYDVTESQYTSEVLVLSKINNRYPDVCVESREK
-12 LGRSLMM
+12 
-19 PVAALAACGIILGIT
+19 
-34 SALLKTQVQ
+34 
-43 DAVPF
+43 PF
-48 LTASVPLFI
+48 LTA
-57 ITTLNKV
+57 
-64 SGIVFTL
+64 GQMY
-71 LPVLFA
+71 PVYFEKTKA
-77 ISIAFGLAKEDKGVA
+77 DH
-92 AFAGFIGYYTF
+92 T
-103 LVASSCMISTGIMDF
+103 
-118 SAMKISNILGVDT
+118 
-131 VDMGALAGIMAGLV
+131 
-145 TAKLHNKYHKVQF
+145 
-158 PAAIAFYGGK
+158 
-168 RFVALVVLVS
+168 LVVGKDS
-178 MTVIGLVM
+178 IYK
-186 PLIWAPISVGIDGLG
+186 DGDT
-201 RIIRS
+201 RY
-206 SGAFGVFIFGTLE
+206 V
-219 RLLIPTGL
+219 
-227 HHVLNSLF
+227 
-235 RTTAIG
+235 
-241 GTYHGVEGCLNIFLQ
+241 
-256 FLDQAP
+256 
-262 LSDMKPYTQF
+262 
-272 LGQGK
+272 
-277 MPYMLFGLP
+277 
-286 AAALAIYRTTPQD
+286 
-299 KKAKVKA
+299 
-306 LMIAGVAACFVSGIT
+306 
-321 EPLEFSFM
+321 
-329 FIAPALF
+329 
-336 VFHAIMGGISFMLM
+336 
-350 SLLGVI
+350 
-356 VGNTG
+356 
-361 GGFIDFLLWGVFQPG
+361 
-376 SHWYWVIVVGIPY
+376 
-389 AFIYYVKNDEGGREK
+389 YVKNNEGGREK

-415 YTQVT
+415 YTQVI

-447 RSDFDIANYGVRYS
+447 RSDFDIANYGVQYS

-466 TITETC
+466 TVTETC

-480 VNVKQDDT
+480 VNVKQDDMI
-488 VEKGMLLYVVDT
+488 EKGMLLYVVDT

-553 TAYDEQQ
+553 TADDEQQ

-566 LLNLQKKLACAD
+566 LLDLQKKLAGAD

-624 EEGSDIL
+624 EEGADIL

-645 KDSNSYKVYKDNI
+645 KDSNSYKVCTDNI

-672 TIYGSCIGFAGYGS
+672 TIYGSCIGFAGYGRQ
-686 VAQKGYINQDDK
+686 AQKGYVNQDDK

-748 SIIHKQIN
+748 SIIHKQVN

>member
-1 MKSKIMKFFSD
+1 MKIRNILSIKKLVV
-12 LGRSLMM
+12 LGICVSFLAGGCGKMTESSIPELEEPVALNEAYRPVEYAAIGSVQVLMATAV
-19 PVAALAACGIILGIT
+19 PRDYCNYYSANVNISQIYVEPGDTVNAGDVLAVCDVDEAKKQLQECKAALAHENETYEI
-34 SALLKTQVQ
+34 SAQISDTQIRLWESQAAGQDNNEPDQSDGTADDTHEADADTNIDEYAAVTGEFSTEQTEKNESTDEDYNTQIATEQENQRYDKQLHEYRVQKINEQMASYQQIVDDGMLK
-43 DAVPF
+43 
-48 LTASVPLFI
+48 
-57 ITTLNKV
+57 
-64 SGIVFTL
+64 
-71 LPVLFA
+71 
-77 ISIAFGLAKEDKGVA
+77 A
-92 AFAGFIGYYTF
+92 AH
-103 LVASSCMISTGIMDF
+103 S
-118 SAMKISNILGVDT
+118 
-131 VDMGALAGIMAGLV
+131 GLV
-145 TAKLHNKYHKVQF
+145 TYTKKLTEGRSAAAYENIVIVSDTDDLVLDIKDTAINEYKYSDYDKKYVIVDGEKYDVTESQYTSEVLVLSKINNRYPDVCVESREKPSLTAGQMYPVYFEKTKADHT
-158 PAAIAFYGGK
+158 
-168 RFVALVVLVS
+168 LVVGKDS
-178 MTVIGLVM
+178 IYK
-186 PLIWAPISVGIDGLG
+186 DGDT
-201 RIIRS
+201 RY
-206 SGAFGVFIFGTLE
+206 V
-219 RLLIPTGL
+219 
-227 HHVLNSLF
+227 
-235 RTTAIG
+235 
-241 GTYHGVEGCLNIFLQ
+241 
-256 FLDQAP
+256 
-262 LSDMKPYTQF
+262 
-272 LGQGK
+272 
-277 MPYMLFGLP
+277 
-286 AAALAIYRTTPQD
+286 
-299 KKAKVKA
+299 
-306 LMIAGVAACFVSGIT
+306 
-321 EPLEFSFM
+321 
-329 FIAPALF
+329 
-336 VFHAIMGGISFMLM
+336 
-350 SLLGVI
+350 
-356 VGNTG
+356 
-361 GGFIDFLLWGVFQPG
+361 
-376 SHWYWVIVVGIPY
+376 
-389 AFIYYVKNDEGGREK
+389 YVKNDEGGREK
-404 RIITTGESDEN
+404 RIIITGESDEN

-447 RSDFDIANYGVRYS
+447 RSDFDIANYGVQYS

-523 KIADYDKQIKDL
+523 KIADYDKQVKVL
-535 SEGGS
+535 Y
-540 SAEENNRQDEKPD
+540 EENNRQDEKPD
-553 TAYDEQQ
+553 TADDEQQ

-566 LLNLQKKLACAD
+566 LLDLQKKLAGAD

-624 EEGSDIL
+624 EEGADIL

-645 KDSNSYKVYKDNI
+645 KDSNSYKVCTDNI

-672 TIYGSCIGFAGYGS
+672 TIYGSCIGFAGYGRE
-686 VAQKGYINQDDK
+686 AQKGYINQDDK

-748 SIIHKQIN
+748 SIIHKQVN

>member
-1 MKSKIMKFFSD
+1 MKIRNLLSIKKLAVLGICVSFVAGGCGKMTESSIPELEEPVALNEAYRPVEYGTIGSVQVLMATAVPRDYCNYYSANVNISQIYVEPGDTVNAGDVLAVCDVDEAKKQLQECQAALVHENETYEISAQISDTQIRLWESQAAGQDNNEPDPSDGAADDTHETDADTNIDEYAAVTGEFSTEQTEKNESTDEDYNTQIATEQENQRYDKQLHEYRVQKINEQMASYQQLVDDGTLKASHSGLVTYTKKLTEGRSAAAYENVVIVSDTDDLVLDIKDTAINDYKYSDYDKKYVMVDGKKYDVTESQYTSEVLVLSKINNRYPDVCVESREK
-12 LGRSLMM
+12 L
-19 PVAALAACGIILGIT
+19 
-34 SALLKTQVQ
+34 
-43 DAVPF
+43 F
-48 LTASVPLFI
+48 LTA
-57 ITTLNKV
+57 
-64 SGIVFTL
+64 GQMY
-71 LPVLFA
+71 PVYFEKTKA
-77 ISIAFGLAKEDKGVA
+77 D
-92 AFAGFIGYYTF
+92 
-103 LVASSCMISTGIMDF
+103 
-118 SAMKISNILGVDT
+118 
-131 VDMGALAGIMAGLV
+131 
-145 TAKLHNKYHKVQF
+145 Q
-158 PAAIAFYGGK
+158 
-168 RFVALVVLVS
+168 ALVVGKDS
-178 MTVIGLVM
+178 IYK
-186 PLIWAPISVGIDGLG
+186 DGDT
-201 RIIRS
+201 RY
-206 SGAFGVFIFGTLE
+206 V
-219 RLLIPTGL
+219 
-227 HHVLNSLF
+227 
-235 RTTAIG
+235 
-241 GTYHGVEGCLNIFLQ
+241 
-256 FLDQAP
+256 
-262 LSDMKPYTQF
+262 
-272 LGQGK
+272 
-277 MPYMLFGLP
+277 
-286 AAALAIYRTTPQD
+286 
-299 KKAKVKA
+299 
-306 LMIAGVAACFVSGIT
+306 
-321 EPLEFSFM
+321 
-329 FIAPALF
+329 
-336 VFHAIMGGISFMLM
+336 
-350 SLLGVI
+350 
-356 VGNTG
+356 
-361 GGFIDFLLWGVFQPG
+361 
-376 SHWYWVIVVGIPY
+376 
-389 AFIYYVKNDEGGREK
+389 YVKNDEGGREK

-447 RSDFDIANYGVRYS
+447 RSDFDIANYGVQYS

-523 KIADYDKQIKDL
+523 KIADYDKQIRDL
-535 SEGGS
+535 SEGDS
-540 SAEENNRQDEKPD
+540 STEENNRQDEKPD

-566 LLNLQKKLACAD
+566 LLDLQKKLAGAD
-578 HTYQLS
+578 HIYQLS

-624 EEGSDIL
+624 EEGADIL

-645 KDSNSYKVYKDNI
+645 KESNSYKVYKDNI
-658 ADVGERVSLELDGT
+658 ADVGERVSLELDGA
-672 TIYGSCIGFAGYGS
+672 TIYGSCIGFSGYGGE
-686 VAQKGYINQDDK
+686 AQKGYVNQDDK

-728 RASAVKFSYVSFKKV
+728 GASAVKFSYVSFKKV

-748 SIIHKQIN
+748 SIIHKQVN

>member
-1 MKSKIMKFFSD
+1 MKIRNLLSIKKLAV
-12 LGRSLMM
+12 LGICVSFLAGGCGKMTESSIPELEEPVALNEAYRPVEYAAIGSVQVLMATAV
-19 PVAALAACGIILGIT
+19 PRDYCNYYSANVNISQIYVEPGDTVNAGDVLAVCDVDEAKEQLQECQAALAHENETYEI
-34 SALLKTQVQ
+34 SAQISDTQIRLWESQAAGQDNNEPDQSDGTADDTHEADADTNIDEYAAVTGEFSTEQTEKNESTDEDYNTQIATEQENQRYDKQLHEYRVQKINEQMALYQQLVDDGTLK
-43 DAVPF
+43 
-48 LTASVPLFI
+48 
-57 ITTLNKV
+57 
-64 SGIVFTL
+64 
-71 LPVLFA
+71 
-77 ISIAFGLAKEDKGVA
+77 A
-92 AFAGFIGYYTF
+92 AH
-103 LVASSCMISTGIMDF
+103 S
-118 SAMKISNILGVDT
+118 
-131 VDMGALAGIMAGLV
+131 GLV
-145 TAKLHNKYHKVQF
+145 TYTKKLTEGRSAAAYENIVIVSDTDDLVLDIKDTAINEYKYSDYDKKYVIVDGEKYDVTESQYTSEVLVLSKINNRYPDVCVESREKPSLTAGQMYPVYF
-158 PAAIAFYGGK
+158 EKTKANQ
-168 RFVALVVLVS
+168 ALVVGKDS
-178 MTVIGLVM
+178 IYK
-186 PLIWAPISVGIDGLG
+186 DGDT
-201 RIIRS
+201 RY
-206 SGAFGVFIFGTLE
+206 V
-219 RLLIPTGL
+219 
-227 HHVLNSLF
+227 
-235 RTTAIG
+235 
-241 GTYHGVEGCLNIFLQ
+241 
-256 FLDQAP
+256 
-262 LSDMKPYTQF
+262 
-272 LGQGK
+272 
-277 MPYMLFGLP
+277 
-286 AAALAIYRTTPQD
+286 
-299 KKAKVKA
+299 
-306 LMIAGVAACFVSGIT
+306 
-321 EPLEFSFM
+321 
-329 FIAPALF
+329 
-336 VFHAIMGGISFMLM
+336 
-350 SLLGVI
+350 
-356 VGNTG
+356 
-361 GGFIDFLLWGVFQPG
+361 
-376 SHWYWVIVVGIPY
+376 
-389 AFIYYVKNDEGGREK
+389 YVKNDEGGREK

-447 RSDFDIANYGVRYS
+447 RSDFDIANYGVQYS

-523 KIADYDKQIKDL
+523 KIADYDKQVKDL
-535 SEGGS
+535 S
-540 SAEENNRQDEKPD
+540 EENNRQDEKPD

-566 LLNLQKKLACAD
+566 LLDLQKKLAGAD

-624 EEGSDIL
+624 EEGADIL

-645 KDSNSYKVYKDNI
+645 KDSNSYKVCTDNI

-672 TIYGSCIGFAGYGS
+672 TIYGSCIGFAGYGRE
-686 VAQKGYINQDDK
+686 AQKGYINQDDK
-698 GVHITGNTDSGYGNA
+698 GVHITGNTNSGYGNA

-748 SIIHKQIN
+748 PIIHKQVN
-756 PMDKDDISYYVWK
+756 PMDKEDISYYVWK

>member
-1 MKSKIMKFFSD
+1 MKIRNLLSIKKLAV
-12 LGRSLMM
+12 LGICVSFLAGGCGKMTESSIPELEEPVALNEAYRPVEYAAIGSVQVLMATAV
-19 PVAALAACGIILGIT
+19 PRDYCNYYSANVNISQIYVEPGDTVNAGDVLAVCDVDEAKKQLQECQAALAHENETYEISAQISDTQIKMWENQVAQQDNNKQIATEQENQRYDKQLHEYRVQKINEQMALYQQLVDDGTLKAAHSGLVTYTKKLTGGRSAAAYENIVIVSDTDDLVLDIKDTAINEYKCSDYDKKYVIVDGEKYDVTESQYT
-34 SALLKTQVQ
+34 SEVLVLSKINNRYPDVC
-43 DAVPF
+43 VESREKPF
-48 LTASVPLFI
+48 LTA
-57 ITTLNKV
+57 
-64 SGIVFTL
+64 GQMY
-71 LPVLFA
+71 PVYFEKT
-77 ISIAFGLAKEDKGVA
+77 KED
-92 AFAGFIGYYTF
+92 
-103 LVASSCMISTGIMDF
+103 
-118 SAMKISNILGVDT
+118 
-131 VDMGALAGIMAGLV
+131 
-145 TAKLHNKYHKVQF
+145 Q
-158 PAAIAFYGGK
+158 
-168 RFVALVVLVS
+168 ALVVGKDS
-178 MTVIGLVM
+178 IYK
-186 PLIWAPISVGIDGLG
+186 DGDT
-201 RIIRS
+201 RY
-206 SGAFGVFIFGTLE
+206 V
-219 RLLIPTGL
+219 
-227 HHVLNSLF
+227 
-235 RTTAIG
+235 
-241 GTYHGVEGCLNIFLQ
+241 
-256 FLDQAP
+256 
-262 LSDMKPYTQF
+262 
-272 LGQGK
+272 
-277 MPYMLFGLP
+277 
-286 AAALAIYRTTPQD
+286 
-299 KKAKVKA
+299 
-306 LMIAGVAACFVSGIT
+306 
-321 EPLEFSFM
+321 
-329 FIAPALF
+329 
-336 VFHAIMGGISFMLM
+336 
-350 SLLGVI
+350 
-356 VGNTG
+356 
-361 GGFIDFLLWGVFQPG
+361 
-376 SHWYWVIVVGIPY
+376 
-389 AFIYYVKNDEGGREK
+389 YVKNNEGGREK

-447 RSDFDIANYGVRYS
+447 RSDFDIANYGVQYS

-523 KIADYDKQIKDL
+523 KIADYDKQVKDL
-535 SEGGS
+535 S
-540 SAEENNRQDEKPD
+540 EENNRQDEKPD

-560 LKLNLQ
+560 VKLNLQ
-566 LLNLQKKLACAD
+566 LLDLQKKLAGAD

-584 RLQSAYDSISAGNDG
+584 RLQSEYDSISAGNDG

-645 KDSNSYKVYKDNI
+645 KESNSYKVYKDNI

-672 TIYGSCIGFAGYGS
+672 TIYGSCIGFAGYGR

-713 AFYIKL
+713 AFYIKI

-748 SIIHKQIN
+748 SIIHKQVN

>member
-1 MKSKIMKFFSD
+1 MKIRNILSIKKLAVLGICVSFLAGGCGKMTESSIPELEEPVALNEAYRPVEYGTIGSIQVLMATAVPRDYCNYYSANVNISQIYVEPGDTVNAGDELAVCDVDEAKKQLQECKDALAHENETYEISAQISDTQIRLWESQVAGQDNNEPDQSDGTADDTHEADADTNIDEYAAVTGEFSTEQTEKNESTDEDYNTQIATEQENQRYDKQLHEYRVQKINEQMASYQQIVDDGMLKAAHSGLVTYTKKLTEGRSAAVYENIVIVSDTDDLVLDIKDTAINEYKYSDYDKKYVIVDGEKYDVTESQYTSEVLVLSKINNRYPDVCVESREK
-12 LGRSLMM
+12 L
-19 PVAALAACGIILGIT
+19 
-34 SALLKTQVQ
+34 
-43 DAVPF
+43 F
-48 LTASVPLFI
+48 LTA
-57 ITTLNKV
+57 
-64 SGIVFTL
+64 GQMY
-71 LPVLFA
+71 PVYFEKTKA
-77 ISIAFGLAKEDKGVA
+77 DH
-92 AFAGFIGYYTF
+92 T
-103 LVASSCMISTGIMDF
+103 
-118 SAMKISNILGVDT
+118 
-131 VDMGALAGIMAGLV
+131 
-145 TAKLHNKYHKVQF
+145 
-158 PAAIAFYGGK
+158 
-168 RFVALVVLVS
+168 LVVGKDS
-178 MTVIGLVM
+178 IYK
-186 PLIWAPISVGIDGLG
+186 DGDT
-201 RIIRS
+201 RY
-206 SGAFGVFIFGTLE
+206 V
-219 RLLIPTGL
+219 
-227 HHVLNSLF
+227 
-235 RTTAIG
+235 
-241 GTYHGVEGCLNIFLQ
+241 
-256 FLDQAP
+256 
-262 LSDMKPYTQF
+262 
-272 LGQGK
+272 
-277 MPYMLFGLP
+277 
-286 AAALAIYRTTPQD
+286 
-299 KKAKVKA
+299 
-306 LMIAGVAACFVSGIT
+306 
-321 EPLEFSFM
+321 
-329 FIAPALF
+329 
-336 VFHAIMGGISFMLM
+336 
-350 SLLGVI
+350 
-356 VGNTG
+356 
-361 GGFIDFLLWGVFQPG
+361 
-376 SHWYWVIVVGIPY
+376 
-389 AFIYYVKNDEGGREK
+389 YVKNNEGGREK

-447 RSDFDIANYGVRYS
+447 RSDFDIANYGVQYS

-523 KIADYDKQIKDL
+523 KLADFDKQVKDL
-535 SEGGS
+535 S
-540 SAEENNRQDEKPD
+540 EENNRQDEKPD

-566 LLNLQKKLACAD
+566 LLDLQKKLAGAD

-584 RLQSAYDSISAGNDG
+584 QLQSAYDSISAGNDG

-624 EEGSDIL
+624 EEGADIL

-645 KDSNSYKVYKDNI
+645 KDSNSYKVCTDNI

-672 TIYGSCIGFAGYGS
+672 TIYGSCIGFAGYGRE
-686 VAQKGYINQDDK
+686 AQKGYINQDDK

-728 RASAVKFSYVSFKKV
+728 GASAVKFSYVSFKKV

-748 SIIHKQIN
+748 SIIHKQVN

-775 VKQPVILSDY
+775 VKQQVILSDY

>member
-1 MKSKIMKFFSD
+1 MKIRNLLSIKKLAVLGICVSFLAGGCGKMTESSIPELEEPVALNEAYRPVEYAEIGSVQVLMATAVPRDYCNYYSANVNISQIYVEPGDTVNAGDVLAVCDVDEAKKQLQECKDALAHENETYEISAQISDTQIKMWENQAAQQENNKQIATEQENQRYDKQIHEYRVQKINEQIALYQQLVDDGTLKAAHSGLVTYTKKLTEGRSAAAYENIVIVSDTDDLVLDIKETAINEYKCSDYDKKYVIVDGEKYDVTESQYTSEVLVLSKINNRYPDVCVESSEK
-12 LGRSLMM
+12 
-19 PVAALAACGIILGIT
+19 
-34 SALLKTQVQ
+34 
-43 DAVPF
+43 PF
-48 LTASVPLFI
+48 LTA
-57 ITTLNKV
+57 
-64 SGIVFTL
+64 GQMY
-71 LPVLFA
+71 PVYFEKTKA
-77 ISIAFGLAKEDKGVA
+77 
-92 AFAGFIGYYTF
+92 
-103 LVASSCMISTGIMDF
+103 
-118 SAMKISNILGVDT
+118 N
-131 VDMGALAGIMAGLV
+131 
-145 TAKLHNKYHKVQF
+145 Q
-158 PAAIAFYGGK
+158 
-168 RFVALVVLVS
+168 ALVVGKDS
-178 MTVIGLVM
+178 IYK
-186 PLIWAPISVGIDGLG
+186 DGDT
-201 RIIRS
+201 RY
-206 SGAFGVFIFGTLE
+206 V
-219 RLLIPTGL
+219 
-227 HHVLNSLF
+227 
-235 RTTAIG
+235 
-241 GTYHGVEGCLNIFLQ
+241 
-256 FLDQAP
+256 
-262 LSDMKPYTQF
+262 
-272 LGQGK
+272 
-277 MPYMLFGLP
+277 
-286 AAALAIYRTTPQD
+286 
-299 KKAKVKA
+299 
-306 LMIAGVAACFVSGIT
+306 
-321 EPLEFSFM
+321 
-329 FIAPALF
+329 
-336 VFHAIMGGISFMLM
+336 
-350 SLLGVI
+350 
-356 VGNTG
+356 
-361 GGFIDFLLWGVFQPG
+361 
-376 SHWYWVIVVGIPY
+376 
-389 AFIYYVKNDEGGREK
+389 YVKNDEGGREK

-447 RSDFDIANYGVRYS
+447 RSDFDIANYGVQYS

-523 KIADYDKQIKDL
+523 KIADYDKQVKDL
-535 SEGGS
+535 SE
-540 SAEENNRQDEKPD
+540 ENNRRDEKPD

-566 LLNLQKKLACAD
+566 LLDLQKKLAGAD

-624 EEGSDIL
+624 EEGADIL

-645 KDSNSYKVYKDNI
+645 KESNSYKVYKDNI

-672 TIYGSCIGFAGYGS
+672 TIYGSCIGFAGYGRE
-686 VAQKGYINQDDK
+686 AQKGYVNQDDK

-748 SIIHKQIN
+748 SIIHKQVN

-785 TSGSNTLV
+785 TSGNNTLV

>member
-1 MKSKIMKFFSD
+1 MKNRNLLSIKKLAVLGICVSFVAGGCGKMTESSLPELEEPVALNEAYRPVEYSMIGSMHVLMATAVPRDYCNYYSANVNISQIYVEPGDTVNAGDVLAVCDVDEAKKQLQECKDALAHENETYEISAQISETQIKLWESQAAQQDNNEHNKIDTADAYEINTDTNIDEQAADTDKFSTEQTEKNESTGEDYNKQIATEQENQRYDKQLHEYRVQKINEQMALYQQIVDDGTLKAAHSGLVTYTKKLTEGRSAAAYENIVIVSDTDDLVLDIKGTAINEYKYSDYDKKYVIVDGEKYDVTESQYTSEVLVLSKINNRYPDVCVESREK
-12 LGRSLMM
+12 
-19 PVAALAACGIILGIT
+19 
-34 SALLKTQVQ
+34 
-43 DAVPF
+43 PF
-48 LTASVPLFI
+48 LTV
-57 ITTLNKV
+57 
-64 SGIVFTL
+64 GQMY
-71 LPVLFA
+71 PVYFEKTKA
-77 ISIAFGLAKEDKGVA
+77 D
-92 AFAGFIGYYTF
+92 
-103 LVASSCMISTGIMDF
+103 
-118 SAMKISNILGVDT
+118 
-131 VDMGALAGIMAGLV
+131 
-145 TAKLHNKYHKVQF
+145 Q
-158 PAAIAFYGGK
+158 
-168 RFVALVVLVS
+168 ALVVGKDS
-178 MTVIGLVM
+178 IYK
-186 PLIWAPISVGIDGLG
+186 DGDT
-201 RIIRS
+201 RY
-206 SGAFGVFIFGTLE
+206 V
-219 RLLIPTGL
+219 
-227 HHVLNSLF
+227 
-235 RTTAIG
+235 
-241 GTYHGVEGCLNIFLQ
+241 
-256 FLDQAP
+256 
-262 LSDMKPYTQF
+262 
-272 LGQGK
+272 
-277 MPYMLFGLP
+277 
-286 AAALAIYRTTPQD
+286 
-299 KKAKVKA
+299 
-306 LMIAGVAACFVSGIT
+306 
-321 EPLEFSFM
+321 
-329 FIAPALF
+329 
-336 VFHAIMGGISFMLM
+336 
-350 SLLGVI
+350 
-356 VGNTG
+356 
-361 GGFIDFLLWGVFQPG
+361 
-376 SHWYWVIVVGIPY
+376 
-389 AFIYYVKNDEGGREK
+389 YVKNDEGGREK

-447 RSDFDIANYGVRYS
+447 RSDFDIANYGVSYS

-488 VEKGMLLYVVDT
+488 VENGMLLYVVDT

-512 AIDSENESYAQ
+512 EIDSENESYAH

-540 SAEENNRQDEKPD
+540 SAEEKNQQDTEPD
-553 TAYDEQQ
+553 TAYEEQQ

-566 LLNLQKKLACAD
+566 LLDLQKKLAGAD

-637 TDVLLVQV
+637 TDVLQVLV
-645 KDSNSYKVYKDNI
+645 KDSNNYNVYTDNI

-672 TIYGSCIGFAGYGS
+672 TIYGNCIGFAGYGRE
-686 VAQKGYINQDDK
+686 AQKGYINQDDK

-748 SIIHKQIN
+748 SIIHKQVN

-775 VKQPVILSDY
+775 VKQPVILGDY